1 MPLTETEWGLV
12 ASWARDH
19 LLDAPEPRDR
29 LLRAGL
35 PADFVEDLPLT
46 PDPGRNALLVVA
58 AARRDIAHQ
67 RRLLSVLAGLDALA
81 AIDDP
86 RGFEQ
91 GAEAR
96 NLLTRL
102 REDERLRRSPR
113 DPFHS
118 TLLKHGTEVF
128 LDRSELR
135 EKLRGFLADP
145 EQTVFVVDGPEDS
158 GRSYTYE
165 LIRHLG
171 QHCDFHPV
179 RVTLSR
185 TSTAARLL
193 ERLSAF
199 VAGPEGDRVPLDPT
213 RLNDPLPCFEDAAH
227 RIVARATAAEDRF
240 WLVLDDCDRLDP
252 HSDVWDCIG
261 VLARAIY
268 EHTPVRAETVP
279 RLVLLGYA
287 KTMRQLPYEIRKN
300 ECRDTSRPAD
310 ENDLRSFFREF
321 FTDTVPAGQ
330 EETVRALTETA
341 VAEVLRAVESSS
353 TEDGRMRRLCTAVEE
368 VVRLHRALPPTS
380 PPPGEAGHVLRDA
393 LRTGLAAPA
402 AALPGLRRAYREA
415 ACLLRE
421 FDPAR
426 LRLADE
432 EQATG
437 RAVLELVDD
446 CTALPA
452 PVGCLVDQAGSG
464 SGVRCLGYP
473 QDRGD
478 GSQGGGGSHGGAMPA
493 DDDAARRGARR
504 REPGPIDQTPPGT
517 TVWTLKPEIRDA
529 ALAGLAGPGAALRA
543 LRANIGLRPEGPGP
557 ERTALALLTGAGLPP
572 TGTEP
577 ADPGAGSHDEVE
589 ALSDALQATL
599 WLSRVPGVTGLPEV
613 DEVQHRLERARLL
626 QPMRRLVRGTF
637 HDRTAELD
645 ALHAYLALPEEP
657 AEPPVL
663 LHGVGGIGKST
674 LLAKFLVDAL
684 AAAGPAGF
692 PFAHIDFARPTLSVH
707 EPATVIAEM
716 ARQLG
721 VHHPAHRAAFE
732 ELADECERTA
742 ALQRG
747 ERNEL
752 DELHRLAG
760 TRATLGRDYSSD
772 FHARASAREQELA
785 HRVASLVA
793 EAVRPAPGEAP
804 PPLVV
809 VVDSFEEAQYRGSP
823 VIARMWAVW
832 TALRAAYSRLRFIVS
847 GRAPIDHPARVLTPR
862 TMELTELDHEAS
874 VDLLMSSGV
883 TDEPLAEDLVDR
895 IGGHP
900 LSLKLA
906 ARTAVALGADSP
918 SLGELLR
925 RLPSRR
931 RHFDRQVD
939 QMLIQGTL
947 YDRLLKHI
955 AEDDVRVLVQA
966 GLALR
971 FITPDLVREVLAKPA
986 GLVVESAG
994 EARRLYGLL
1003 TSRADLMESA
1013 GPGAIRHR
1021 TDLRAIMLRLSD
1033 SARTDLMRAVDRR
1046 AVAYYAAREGPRE
1059 RAEEIYHRL
1068 RLGENPRT
1076 VEARWE
1082 PGVAPYLGGS
1092 AYREMARRSAAFLLG
1107 RIGGHVPDQIMTEAD
1122 QEDWERIAAR
1132 EVEDLLTQ
1140 GYVEAA
1146 GQRLSER
1153 RPWTPCSRLHALL
1166 AETLARSGRTAQ
1178 AREGA
1183 ERAVDR
1189 AEEAGCA
1196 ETQLELLQLSAR
1208 LAQDSGDFAE
1218 ADRDLQEAEEIAAGL
1233 GLRHESLGVLVAR
1246 SRLAELADVDAA
1258 PAEER
1263 LARTLRGMPDADL
1276 ARQPSL
1282 ARTAAAAAYRA
1293 DPRLLEHTLRLV
1305 GLPADEEAVV
1315 TELARWIDA
1324 TLTDEPGL
1332 RGPLTRILESAAG
1345 AETFLDED
1353 RPDLEGIERALR
1365 EARGRGTLDSVA
1377 RQALALR
1384 DGSGALLLGVASAM
1398 GAGPPRPQPSP
1409 LPPPPGADVD
1419 GHGAGRGPGPR
1430 FRLGDTGPRPDRE
1443 AIGQSPR
1450 PDREATG
1457 QSPRP
1462 DQGATGRWSRPLQGA
1477 PGRWARPR
1485 RGGAGLWTRP
1495 PPNAAGAALRKVPFL
1510 PQAQLVRVRNAA
1522 LEAGLADRALRPTL
1536 LKGIPGYFT
1545 ATLEPL
1551 EDPREQAHADL
1562 DAMNQV
1568 ERLLDG
1574 LVPLEIWLHNAI
1586 EQTHEPGPRAVLQGA
1601 LDAVARAITGEAELP
1616 AEMMPGEMKEE
1627 IVLQD
1632 DTVPYGFLHGGIRA
1646 GASVALLRIP
1656 PYESGAP
1663 LLPSY
1668 PHGGTGWMIAPGL
1681 LITNHHVVMAR
1692 SWESGVR
1699 PYVSDED
1706 LRLQA
1711 LMSRSRF
1718 DFVEDAASAP
1728 EATAG
1733 ELAAW
1738 DAALDYAIVRLSAGQ
1753 EERPTLR
1760 IATRPLLVRERQRVP
1775 VNIIQHPGGLPKRV
1789 ALRNN
1794 LVYRADEH
1802 DILYFTDTRGGS
1814 SGSPVCLDDWTV
1826 VGLHRGTRKVDEVEF
1841 QGARTRFVNVGTQMS
1856 GILTHLRESRP
1867 ELYGEIMAA
1876 QSGRPVRGEA
1886 NAKPR

>member
-12 ASWARDH
+12 AGWVRDH
-19 LLDAPEPRDR
+19 LLDTPEPRDR

-58 AARRDIAHQ
+58 ASRRDIAHQ

-86 RGFEQ
+86 HGFEQ

-135 EKLRGFLADP
+135 EKLRDFLADP
-145 EQTVFVVDGPEDS
+145 EQTVFVVDGPPDS

-171 QHCDFHPV
+171 QHCDFRPV

-185 TSTAARLL
+185 TSTAARLM

-199 VAGPEGDRVPLDPT
+199 VVGPEADRLPLDST
-213 RLNDPLPCFEDAAH
+213 RLNDPLPCLEDAAH
-227 RIVARATAAEDRF
+227 RIVARATAAEERF

-287 KTMRQLPYEIRKN
+287 PTMRQLPYEIRKN
-300 ECRDTSRPAD
+300 ECRDTTRLVD
-310 ENDLRSFFREF
+310 EHDLRSFFREF
-321 FTDTVPAGQ
+321 FTDTAPAGQ
-330 EETVRALTETA
+330 EETVRELTETA
-341 VAEVLRAVESSS
+341 VAEVLRAVESPS
-353 TEDGRMRRLCTAVEE
+353 TEDGHMRRLCTAVED

-402 AALPGLRRAYREA
+402 AALPGLRRSYREA
-415 ACLLRE
+415 ACLLQE

-426 LRLADE
+426 LRLAGE

-452 PVGCLVDQAGSG
+452 P
-464 SGVRCLGYP
+464 
-473 QDRGD
+473 
-478 GSQGGGGSHGGAMPA
+478 GA
-493 DDDAARRGARR
+493 
-504 REPGPIDQTPPGT
+504 

-529 ALAGLAGPGAALRA
+529 ALAGLAGPAAALDA
-543 LRANIGLRPEGPGP
+543 LRANIGLRAEGPGP
-557 ERTALALLTGAGLPP
+557 ERTALALLTGAGPP
-572 TGTEP
+572 P
-577 ADPGAGSHDEVE
+577 AEAAVVGADSHDEVE

-613 DEVQHRLERARLL
+613 DEVQRRLERARLL

-637 HDRTAELD
+637 HGRTAELD
-645 ALHAYLALPEEP
+645 ALHAYIALPEEP

-674 LLAKFLVDAL
+674 LLARFLVDAL
-684 AAAGPAGF
+684 AAAGPTGF

-707 EPATVIAEM
+707 EPATVIAET

-721 VHHPAHRAAFE
+721 VQHPAHRAAFE

-883 TDEPLAEDLVDR
+883 TDEPLAEDLADR

-925 RLPSRR
+925 TLPSRR
-931 RHFDRQVD
+931 RYFDRQVD
-939 QMLIQGTL
+939 RMLIQGTL
-947 YDRLLKHI
+947 YDRLLNHI

-971 FITPDLVREVLAKPA
+971 SITPDLIREVLAGPA
-986 GLVVESAG
+986 GLHVDTPG

-1003 TSRADLMESA
+1003 TSRVDLMESA
-1013 GPGAIRHR
+1013 GPEAIRHR

-1068 RLGENPRT
+1068 RLGEDPRT

-1092 AYREMARRSAAFLLG
+1092 TYREMARRSAAFLLG
-1107 RIGGHVPDQIMTEAD
+1107 RIGGHVPDQIMAEAD

-1146 GQRLSER
+1146 DQRLSER

-1233 GLRHESLGVLVAR
+1233 GLRYESLGVLVAR
-1246 SRLAELADVDAA
+1246 SRLAALADVDAA

-1332 RGPLTRILESAAG
+1332 REPLTRILESAAG
-1345 AETFLDED
+1345 SGAFPDGAGAFPDGAGASPGAD
-1353 RPDLEGIERALR
+1353 RPDLEWIERALR
-1365 EARGRGTLDSVA
+1365 EARGRGTLDGVA
-1377 RQALALR
+1377 RQVLALR

-1398 GAGPPRPQPSP
+1398 DAGPAPLGAGPP
-1409 LPPPPGADVD
+1409 PPPPAGGDVD
-1419 GHGAGRGPGPR
+1419 GHGAERGPGPH
-1430 FRLGDTGPRPDRE
+1430 PRPDRT
-1443 AIGQSPR
+1443 GR
-1450 PDREATG
+1450 DATG
-1457 QSPRP
+1457 Q
-1462 DQGATGRWSRPLQGA
+1462 WSRPFQGA
-1477 PGRWARPR
+1477 GGRWARSR
-1485 RGGAGLWTRP
+1485 QGGSTGLWTRP
-1495 PPNAAGAALRKVPFL
+1495 PPNAAGAAVRKVPFL
-1510 PQAQLVRVRNAA
+1510 PQAELVRVRNAA
-1522 LEAGLADRALRPTL
+1522 MEAGLADRALRPTL
-1536 LKGIPGYFT
+1536 LKGVPGYFT

-1551 EDPREQAHADL
+1551 EDPREQTHADL

-1586 EQTHEPGPRAVLQGA
+1586 EQTREPGPRAVLQGA
-1601 LDAVARAITGEAELP
+1601 LDAVAHAITGEAELP
-1616 AEMMPGEMKEE
+1616 AELMPGEMKEE

-1632 DTVPYGFLHGGIRA
+1632 DTVPYGFLGAGIRA

-1711 LMSRSRF
+1711 VMSRSRF
-1718 DFVEDAASAP
+1718 DFVEDAASPP

-1733 ELAAW
+1733 ELEAW

-1753 EERPTLR
+1753 EERPMLR

-1802 DILYFTDTRGGS
+1802 DLLYFTDTRGGS

-1856 GILTHLRESRP
+1856 GILAHLRDSRP
-1867 ELYGEIMAA
+1867 ELYEEVMAA

>member
-12 ASWARDH
+12 AGWVRDH
-19 LLDAPEPRDR
+19 LLDTPEPRGR

-46 PDPGRNALLVVA
+46 PDAGRNALLVVA

-86 RGFEQ
+86 HGFEQ

-113 DPFHS
+113 DPFLS
-118 TLLKHGTEVF
+118 VLLKHGTEVF

-145 EQTVFVVDGPEDS
+145 EQTVLVVDGPPDS

-171 QHCDFHPV
+171 QHCDFRPV

-185 TSTAARLL
+185 TSTAARLM

-213 RLNDPLPCFEDAAH
+213 RLNDPLPSFEDAAH
-227 RIVARATAAEDRF
+227 RIVARATAAEERF

-268 EHTPVRAETVP
+268 EHTPVRADTVP

-287 KTMRQLPYEIRKN
+287 TTMRQLPYEIRKN
-300 ECRDTSRPAD
+300 ECRDTTRLAD
-310 ENDLRSFFREF
+310 EGDLRAFLREF
-321 FTDTVPAGQ
+321 FTDSVPAGQ
-330 EETVRALTETA
+330 EGTVPELTETA
-341 VAEVLRAVESSS
+341 VAEVLRAVDSPSSVDS
-353 TEDGRMRRLCTAVEE
+353 YMRRLCTAVED

-393 LRTGLAAPA
+393 LRTSLAAPA
-402 AALPGLRRAYREA
+402 AALPDLRRSYREA
-415 ACLLRE
+415 ACLLQE

-426 LRLADE
+426 LRLPGE

-446 CTALPA
+446 CTALPS
-452 PVGCLVDQAGSG
+452 P
-464 SGVRCLGYP
+464 
-473 QDRGD
+473 
-478 GSQGGGGSHGGAMPA
+478 GA
-493 DDDAARRGARR
+493 
-504 REPGPIDQTPPGT
+504 
-517 TVWTLKPEIRDA
+517 TVWTLKPEVRDA
-529 ALAGLAGPGAALRA
+529 ALAGLAGPGAALLA
-543 LRANIGLRPEGPGP
+543 LRTNLGLRPEGPGP
-557 ERTALALLTGAGLPP
+557 ERTALALLTGAGPP
-572 TGTEP
+572 P
-577 ADPGAGSHDEVE
+577 AAVGPHPRDEVE
-589 ALSDALQATL
+589 VLSDALQATL
-599 WLSRVPGVTGLPEV
+599 WLSRVPGVTWLPAVE
-613 DEVQHRLERARLL
+613 EVQHRLEQARLL

-637 HDRTAELD
+637 HGRTAELD
-645 ALHAYLALPEEP
+645 TLHAYLALPEEP

-692 PFAHIDFARPTLSVH
+692 PFAYIDFARPTLSIH

-721 VHHPAHRAAFE
+721 VHHPAHRAAFD

-752 DELHRLAG
+752 DELYELAG

-785 HRVASLVA
+785 HRAASLVA
-793 EAVRPAPGEAP
+793 EAVRPAPGEPP
-804 PPLVV
+804 PPLLV

-832 TALRAAYSRLRFIVS
+832 TALRAAYSRLRFVVS

-862 TMELTELDHEAS
+862 TMELTELDHQAS

-883 TDEPLAEDLVDR
+883 ADEPLAEDLADR

-900 LSLKLA
+900 LSLRLA

-925 RLPSRR
+925 GLPSRR
-931 RHFDRQVD
+931 RYFDRQVD

-955 AEDDVRVLVQA
+955 AEDDVRALVQA

-971 FITPDLVREVLAKPA
+971 FITPDLIREVLAGPA
-986 GLVVESAG
+986 GLRVDSPG

-1003 TSRADLMESA
+1003 TSRVDLMESA
-1013 GPGAIRHR
+1013 GPEAIRHR
-1021 TDLRAIMLRLSD
+1021 ADLRAIMLRLSD

-1046 AVAYYAAREGPRE
+1046 AVAYYAAREGTRE

-1082 PGVAPYLGGS
+1082 SGVAPYLGGS
-1092 AYREMARRSAAFLLG
+1092 TYREMAHRPAAFLLG

-1146 GQRLSER
+1146 GQRLAER

-1166 AETLARSGRTAQ
+1166 AETLARSGRTAE

-1208 LAQDSGDFAE
+1208 LAQDTGDLAE

-1233 GLRHESLGVLVAR
+1233 GLRFESLGVLVAR
-1246 SRLAELADVDAA
+1246 SRLAALADGDSA
-1258 PAEER
+1258 PTEER

-1282 ARTAAAAAYRA
+1282 ARTAAATACRA

-1315 TELARWIDA
+1315 TELARWIDS
-1324 TLTDEPGL
+1324 TLTAEPGL

-1345 AETFLDED
+1345 TEPSPGAR
-1353 RPDLEGIERALR
+1353 RPDLERIERDLR
-1365 EARGRGTLDSVA
+1365 EARRRGTLDGVA
-1377 RQALALR
+1377 RQVLTLR
-1384 DGSGALLLGVASAM
+1384 DGSGDLLLGVASAM
-1398 GAGPPRPQPSP
+1398 DAGPAPRGT
-1409 LPPPPGADVD
+1409 GAA
-1419 GHGAGRGPGPR
+1419 GTEAAGGAEPGPGPR
-1430 FRLGDTGPRPDRE
+1430 SR
-1443 AIGQSPR
+1443 
-1450 PDREATG
+1450 
-1457 QSPRP
+1457 
-1462 DQGATGRWSRPLQGA
+1462 QGGT
-1477 PGRWARPR
+1477 
-1485 RGGAGLWTRP
+1485 GLWTRP

-1510 PQAQLVRVRNAA
+1510 PQAELVRVRNAA
-1522 LEAGLADRALRPTL
+1522 MEAGLADRELRPAL

-1545 ATLEPL
+1545 ATLRPL
-1551 EDPREQAHADL
+1551 DDPREQAHADL
-1562 DAMNQV
+1562 NAMNQV

-1586 EQTHEPGPRAVLQGA
+1586 EHTREQGPRAVLQGA
-1601 LDAVARAITGEAELP
+1601 LDTVARAITGEAELP
-1616 AEMMPGEMKEE
+1616 PEMMPGEMKEE
-1627 IVLQD
+1627 VVLQD
-1632 DTVPYGFLHGGIRA
+1632 DTVPYEFLHGGIRA

-1681 LITNHHVVMAR
+1681 LVTNHHVVMAR
-1692 SWESGVR
+1692 SWEEGVR

-1718 DFVEDAASAP
+1718 DFVENAAAAP

-1738 DAALDYAIVRLSAGQ
+1738 DADLDYAIVRLAAGQ
-1753 EERPTLR
+1753 GERPTLR
-1760 IATRPLLVRERQRVP
+1760 VATRPLIVRERQRVP

-1794 LVYRADEH
+1794 LVYRADER

-1856 GILTHLRESRP
+1856 GVLAHLREFRP
-1867 ELYGEIMAA
+1867 ELYAEIMAA
-1876 QSGRPVRGEA
+1876 QSGRPAPGDP

>member
-12 ASWARDH
+12 ASWVRDH
-19 LLDAPEPRDR
+19 LLDSPEPRAR

-35 PADFVEDLPLT
+35 PAGFVEDLPLT
-46 PDPGRNALLVVA
+46 PDPVRNALLVVD

-86 RGFEQ
+86 HAFEQ

-102 REDERLRRSPR
+102 REDEQLRRSPQ
-113 DPFHS
+113 DPFES

-128 LDRSELR
+128 LDRRELR
-135 EKLRGFLADP
+135 GKLREFLADP
-145 EQTVFVVDGPEDS
+145 EQTVLVVDGPPDS

-171 QHCDFHPV
+171 QHCDFRPV

-185 TSTAARLL
+185 TSTAARLMQ
-193 ERLSAF
+193 RLSAF
-199 VAGPEGDRVPLDPT
+199 VAGPEADRVPLDPT
-213 RLNDPLPCFEDAAH
+213 RLNDPLPSFEDAAH
-227 RIVARATAAEDRF
+227 RIVARATAAEERF

-268 EHTPVRAETVP
+268 EHTPVRADTVP

-287 KTMRQLPYEIRKN
+287 TTMRQLPYEIRKN
-300 ECRDTSRPAD
+300 ECRDTTRLAD
-310 ENDLRSFFREF
+310 EGDLRDFFRGF
-321 FTDTVPAGQ
+321 FTDTAPAGD
-330 EETVRALTETA
+330 ETAVNELTETA
-341 VAEVLRAVESSS
+341 VAEVLRSLESPANGDSY
-353 TEDGRMRRLCTAVEE
+353 MRRLCTAVED
-368 VVRLHRALPPTS
+368 VVRLHRALPPTA
-380 PPPGEAGHVLRDA
+380 PPPGEAGEVLRDA
-393 LRTGLAAPA
+393 LRTSLAAPA
-402 AALPGLRRAYREA
+402 AALPDLRRSYREA
-415 ACLLRE
+415 ACLLQE

-426 LRLADE
+426 LRLPGE
-432 EQATG
+432 ERATG

-452 PVGCLVDQAGSG
+452 P
-464 SGVRCLGYP
+464 
-473 QDRGD
+473 
-478 GSQGGGGSHGGAMPA
+478 GA
-493 DDDAARRGARR
+493 
-504 REPGPIDQTPPGT
+504 
-517 TVWTLKPEIRDA
+517 TVWTLKPEIRDT
-529 ALAGLAGPGAALRA
+529 ALAGLDGPGAALRA
-543 LRANIGLRPEGPGP
+543 LRTNIDLRPGGPGP
-557 ERTALALLTGAGLPP
+557 ERTALDLLTGAGLPP
-572 TGTEP
+572 AGAQP
-577 ADPGAGSHDEVE
+577 ADPGPNARDEVQV
-589 ALSDALQATL
+589 LSDALQATL
-599 WLSRVPGVTGLPEV
+599 WLSRVPGVTGLPDV
-613 DEVQHRLERARLL
+613 DAVQHRLERARLL
-626 QPMRRLVRGTF
+626 QPMRRLARGTF
-637 HDRTAELD
+637 HGRTAELD
-645 ALHAYLALPEEP
+645 ALHAYVALPEEP

-674 LLAKFLVDAL
+674 LLAKFLLDAL
-684 AAAGPAGF
+684 AAAAPAEF
-692 PFAHIDFARPTLSVH
+692 PFAYIDFARPTLSIH

-721 VHHPAHRAAFE
+721 VQHPAHRAAFE

-752 DELHRLAG
+752 DELYQLAG

-785 HRVASLVA
+785 HRAASLVA
-793 EAVRPAPGEAP
+793 EAVRPEPGASP

-832 TALRAAYSRLRFIVS
+832 TALRAAYSRLRFVVS

-883 TDEPLAEDLVDR
+883 DDEPLAEDLADR

-925 RLPSRR
+925 GLPSRR
-931 RHFDRQVD
+931 RYFDRQVD

-955 AEDDVRVLVQA
+955 AEDDVRALVQA

-971 FITPDLVREVLAKPA
+971 FITPDLIREVLAGPA
-986 GLVVESAG
+986 GLNVESAA

-1003 TSRADLMESA
+1003 TSRVDLMESA
-1013 GPGAIRHR
+1013 GPEAIRHR

-1046 AVAYYAAREGPRE
+1046 AVAYYADREGSRE

-1076 VEARWE
+1076 VESRWE

-1092 AYREMARRSAAFLLG
+1092 THREMSHRSAAFLLG

-1146 GQRLSER
+1146 AQRLEER

-1166 AETLARSGRTAQ
+1166 AETLARSGRTAE

-1208 LAQDSGDFAE
+1208 LAQDSGDFTE

-1233 GLRHESLGVLVAR
+1233 GLRFESLGVLVAR
-1246 SRLAELADVDAA
+1246 SRLAALADGDAA
-1258 PAEER
+1258 PAEKR

-1282 ARTAAAAAYRA
+1282 ARTAAATAYRA

-1332 RGPLTRILESAAG
+1332 LLPLTRILESAAG
-1345 AETFLDED
+1345 AEPSPGAG
-1353 RPDLEGIERALR
+1353 RPDLERIERDLR
-1365 EARGRGTLDSVA
+1365 EARRRGTLDSVA
-1377 RQALALR
+1377 RQALTLR
-1384 DGSGALLLGVASAM
+1384 DGSGDLLLGVASAM
-1398 GAGPPRPQPSP
+1398 DVGPPPRAAAAHGTSP
-1409 LPPPPGADVD
+1409 A
-1419 GHGAGRGPGPR
+1419 GHGAEQGPR
-1430 FRLGDTGPRPDRE
+1430 T
-1443 AIGQSPR
+1443 
-1450 PDREATG
+1450 
-1457 QSPRP
+1457 
-1462 DQGATGRWSRPLQGA
+1462 
-1477 PGRWARPR
+1477 
-1485 RGGAGLWTRP
+1485 GLWTRP
-1495 PPNAAGAALRKVPFL
+1495 PPNAAGAALRKVPYL
-1510 PQAQLVRVRNAA
+1510 PQEELVRVRNATM
-1522 LEAGLADRALRPTL
+1522 EAGLADRALRPAL

-1551 EDPREQAHADL
+1551 DDPLEQAHADL
-1562 DAMNQV
+1562 NAMNQV

-1586 EQTHEPGPRAVLQGA
+1586 EQTHEQGPRAVLQGA
-1601 LDAVARAITGEAELP
+1601 LDAVAREITGEAELP
-1616 AEMMPGEMKEE
+1616 TEMMPGEMKEE

-1632 DTVPYGFLHGGIRA
+1632 DTVPYEFLHGGIRA

-1718 DFVEDAASAP
+1718 DFVENAAAAP

-1733 ELAAW
+1733 ELEAW
-1738 DAALDYAIVRLSAGQ
+1738 DEVLDYAIVRLSAGQ

-1760 IATRPLLVRERQRVP
+1760 VATRPLLVRERQRVP

-1856 GILTHLRESRP
+1856 GILTHLREFRP
-1867 ELYGEIMAA
+1867 ELYEEITAA
-1876 QSGRPVRGEA
+1876 QSGRPARGEA

>member
-12 ASWARDH
+12 ASWVRDH
-19 LLDAPEPRDR
+19 LLDTPEPRER

-35 PADFVEDLPLT
+35 PADFVDDLPLT
-46 PDPGRNALLVVA
+46 PDADRNALLVVA

-67 RRLLSVLAGLDALA
+67 RRLLVVLAGLDALA

-86 RGFEQ
+86 HAFEQ

-113 DPFHS
+113 DPFDS
-118 TLLKHGTEVF
+118 LLLKHGTEVF
-128 LDRSELR
+128 LNRTELR
-135 EKLRGFLADP
+135 QKLRGFLADP
-145 EQTVFVVDGPEDS
+145 EQTVLVVDGPPDS

-171 QHCDFHPV
+171 QHHDFRPV

-185 TSTAARLL
+185 TSTAERLM

-199 VAGPEGDRVPLDPT
+199 VAGPETNGFPLNPT
-213 RLNDPLPCFEDAAH
+213 RLNDPLPTLEDAAH

-252 HSDVWDCIG
+252 HADVWDAIG

-268 EHTPVRAETVP
+268 EHTPVRADTVP

-287 KTMRQLPYEIRKN
+287 TTMRQLPYEVRKN
-300 ECRDTSRPAD
+300 ECRDTTRLTD
-310 ENDLRSFFREF
+310 EGDLRDFFREF
-321 FTDTVPAGQ
+321 FTDAAPPGQ
-330 EETVRALTETA
+330 EGAVGELTDTA
-341 VAEVLRAVESSS
+341 VAEVLRAVDSPSNGDS
-353 TEDGRMRRLCTAVEE
+353 YMRRLCTAVED
-368 VVRLHRALPPTS
+368 VVRLHRALPPPAS
-380 PPPGEAGHVLRDA
+380 PDGEAAHQLRDA
-393 LRTGLAAPA
+393 LRVSLTSPA
-402 AALPGLRRAYREA
+402 GALPDPRRSYREA
-415 ACLLRE
+415 ACLLQE
-421 FDPAR
+421 FDPAL
-426 LRLADE
+426 LRLPGE
-432 EQATG
+432 ERPTG

-446 CTALPA
+446 CTALPS
-452 PVGCLVDQAGSG
+452 P
-464 SGVRCLGYP
+464 
-473 QDRGD
+473 
-478 GSQGGGGSHGGAMPA
+478 GAM
-493 DDDAARRGARR
+493 
-504 REPGPIDQTPPGT
+504 
-517 TVWTLKPEIRDA
+517 VWTLKPDVREET
-529 ALAGLAGPGAALRA
+529 LAGLAGPEAALSV
-543 LRANIGLRPEGPGP
+543 LRSNMDLCPEGPGP
-557 ERTALALLTGAGLPP
+557 ERTALALLTGTGTGLPP
-572 TGTEP
+572 ETTPALLTGTGTGLPPEASPHLQGGPLAIATAAPTAPPSLTAP
-577 ADPGAGSHDEVE
+577 ASVTAPTSAPARAAAPSPVPAAAVPPLDDVE
-589 ALSDALQATL
+589 ELSDTLQAVL
-599 WLSRVPGVTGLPEV
+599 WLSRVPGVTGLPSV
-613 DEVQHRLERARLL
+613 DAVQHRLETARLL
-626 QPMRRLVRGTF
+626 QPMHRLIRGTF
-637 HDRTAELD
+637 HGRAAELD
-645 ALHAYLALPEEP
+645 SLHAYIALPEEP

-684 AAAGPAGF
+684 AASPTGF
-692 PFAHIDFARPTLSVH
+692 PFAYIDFARPTLSVH

-721 VHHPAHRAAFE
+721 VRLPALRPSFE
-732 ELADECERTA
+732 ALADECERTA
-742 ALQRG
+742 ATQRG
-747 ERNEL
+747 ERDEL
-752 DELHRLAG
+752 DELHQLAG
-760 TRATLGRDYSSD
+760 TRATLGRDYSTE
-772 FHARASAREQELA
+772 FHARASAHEQDLA
-785 HRVASLVA
+785 HRIASLVA
-793 EAVRPAPGEAP
+793 EAVRPAPGGTP

-809 VVDSFEEAQYRGSP
+809 VIDSFEEAQYRGSP
-823 VIARMWAVW
+823 VLGRMWAIW

-862 TMELTELDHEAS
+862 TMELTELDHQAS

-883 TDEPLAEDLVDR
+883 VDERLAEDLADR

-906 ARTAVALGADSP
+906 ARTAVSAGEAAPS
-918 SLGELLR
+918 SLGGLLR
-925 RLPSRR
+925 GLPSRR
-931 RHFDRQVD
+931 RYFDRQVD

-947 YDRLLKHI
+947 YDRILKHI
-955 AEDDVRVLVQA
+955 AEDDLRALVQA

-971 FITPDLVREVLAKPA
+971 FITPELVREVLAGPA
-986 GLVVESAG
+986 GLHVETTG

-1003 TSRADLMESA
+1003 TSRVDLMESA
-1013 GPGAIRHR
+1013 GPDAIRHR
-1021 TDLRAIMLRLSD
+1021 SDLRAIMLRLTD
-1033 SARTDLMRAVDRR
+1033 SARTDLMRAVDRS
-1046 AVAYYAAREGPRE
+1046 AVAHYAALEGSRN

-1082 PGVAPYLGGS
+1082 PGVAAYLGGS
-1092 AYREMARRSAAFLLG
+1092 THKEMPDRSAAFLLG
-1107 RIGGHVPDQIMTEAD
+1107 RIGGHVPDQIMTGAD

-1146 GQRLSER
+1146 AQRLSER

-1166 AETLARSGRTAQ
+1166 AETLARSGRTAE
-1178 AREGA
+1178 ARATA
-1183 ERAVDR
+1183 ERAVNG
-1189 AEEAGCA
+1189 AAQAGCA

-1208 LAQDSGDFAE
+1208 LAQDTGDFAD
-1218 ADRDLQEAEEIAAGL
+1218 ADRDLQEAEDIAAGL
-1233 GLRHESLGVLVAR
+1233 GLSFESLGVLVAR
-1246 SRLAELADVDAA
+1246 SRLADLADVDAA
-1258 PAEER
+1258 PARER

-1282 ARTAAAAAYRA
+1282 ARTAAATACPE
-1293 DPRLLEHTLRLV
+1293 DPQLLEHTLRLV

-1315 TELARWIDA
+1315 TELARWIDT
-1324 TLTDEPGL
+1324 TLVDEPGL
-1332 RGPLTRILESAAG
+1332 REPLARILESAAG
-1345 AETFLDED
+1345 EGSASPADAARLDRD
-1353 RPDLEGIERALR
+1353 RIERDLW
-1365 EARGRGTLDSVA
+1365 EARRRGTLDSVA
-1377 RQALALR
+1377 RQVLTLR
-1384 DGSGALLLGVASAM
+1384 DGSGDLLLGVASAM
-1398 GAGPPRPQPSP
+1398 
-1409 LPPPPGADVD
+1409 
-1419 GHGAGRGPGPR
+1419 
-1430 FRLGDTGPRPDRE
+1430 DTGPP
-1443 AIGQSPR
+1443 PR
-1450 PDREATG
+1450 GAMPGAGSGTG
-1457 QSPRP
+1457 FERVSE
-1462 DQGATGRWSRPLQGA
+1462 GE
-1477 PGRWARPR
+1477 
-1485 RGGAGLWTRP
+1485 GGGGGLWTRP
-1495 PPNAAGAALRKVPFL
+1495 PPTAAGAALRKKPFL
-1510 PQAQLVRVRNAA
+1510 RQQELVRVRNAA
-1522 LEAGLADRALRPTL
+1522 MEAGLADRAVRSAL
-1536 LKGIPGYFT
+1536 LKGIPGNFT
-1545 ATLEPL
+1545 ATLEQL
-1551 EDPREQAHADL
+1551 NDPREQIHADL
-1562 DAMNQV
+1562 NAMNQV
-1568 ERLLDG
+1568 ERLIDG

-1586 EQTHEPGPRAVLQGA
+1586 EQTREPGPRAVLQGA
-1601 LDAVARAITGEAELP
+1601 LDTVARAITGEAELP

-1632 DTVPYGFLHGGIRA
+1632 DTVPYEFLHGGIRA

-1668 PHGGTGWMIAPGL
+1668 PHGGTGWMIAPDL

-1692 SWESGVR
+1692 SAEQPGDR

-1718 DFVEDAASAP
+1718 DFVENAAAAP

-1738 DAALDYAIVRLSAGQ
+1738 DAGLDYAIVRLSPDQAS
-1753 EERPTLR
+1753 RPTLR
-1760 IATRPLLVRERQRVP
+1760 VATRPLLVRERQRVP

-1856 GILTHLRESRP
+1856 GILAHLQEFTP
-1867 ELYGEIMAA
+1867 ELYEEIMAA
-1876 QSGRPVRGEA
+1876 QSGRPAPARPVNVTNGTDRTHG
-1886 NAKPR
+1886 NGNPR

>member
-12 ASWARDH
+12 ASWVRDH
-19 LLDAPEPRDR
+19 LLDTAEPRER

-46 PDPGRNALLVVA
+46 PDAERNALLLVA

-67 RRLLSVLAGLDALA
+67 RRLLAVLAGLDALA
-81 AIDDP
+81 SIDHP
-86 RGFEQ
+86 HAFEQ
-91 GAEAR
+91 GSEAR
-96 NLLTRL
+96 SLLTRL
-102 REDERLRRSPR
+102 REDERLQRSPR
-113 DPFHS
+113 DPFDS
-118 TLLKHGTEVF
+118 RLLRHGTSVF
-128 LDRSELR
+128 LDRRELR
-135 EKLRGFLADP
+135 SKLRGFLADP
-145 EQTVFVVDGPEDS
+145 EQTVLVVDGPPDS

-171 QHCDFHPV
+171 QHCGFRPV

-193 ERLSAF
+193 ERLSGF
-199 VAGPEGDRVPLDPT
+199 VSGPGADGVLSDPT

-252 HSDVWDCIG
+252 QSDVWDCIG
-261 VLARAIY
+261 VLARAVY

-287 KTMRQLPYEIRKN
+287 TTMRQLPYEVRKN
-300 ECRDTSRPAD
+300 ECRDTTRLVDAD
-310 ENDLRSFFREF
+310 DLREF
-321 FTDTVPAGQ
+321 FGEFFADTLPPGQ
-330 EETVRALTETA
+330 EGTVGELTETA
-341 VAEVLRAVESSS
+341 VAEVLRAVEAPS
-353 TEDGRMRRLCTAVEE
+353 DGDSYMRRVCTAVED
-368 VVRLHRALPPTS
+368 VVRLRRALPPS
-380 PPPGEAGHVLRDA
+380 PAQAPGEAGPLLRDA

-402 AALPGLRRAYREA
+402 TALPDLRRSYREA
-415 ACLLRE
+415 ACLLQE
-421 FDPAR
+421 FDPAL
-426 LRLADE
+426 LRLPGE
-432 EQATG
+432 ERATG

-446 CTALPA
+446 CAGLPC
-452 PVGCLVDQAGSG
+452 P
-464 SGVRCLGYP
+464 
-473 QDRGD
+473 
-478 GSQGGGGSHGGAMPA
+478 GGGVA
-493 DDDAARRGARR
+493 
-504 REPGPIDQTPPGT
+504 

-529 ALAGLAGPGAALRA
+529 TLAGLAGPGAAVRV

-557 ERTALALLTGAGLPP
+557 ERAALALLTAPGAAPEPLGPGVFTVAGLPLRGASP
-572 TGTEP
+572 DTGLPGPSPGGGLRPHEV
-577 ADPGAGSHDEVE
+577 ADGSAPPSRDPVE
-589 ALSDALQATL
+589 ELSDTLQAVL
-599 WLSRVPGVTGLPEV
+599 WLSRVPGTTGLPAV
-613 DEVQHRLERARLL
+613 DDVQQRLEKARLL
-626 QPMRRLVRGTF
+626 QPMHRLIRGTF
-637 HDRTAELD
+637 HGRTAELD

-674 LLAKFLVDAL
+674 LLARFLVEAL
-684 AAAGPAGF
+684 SASPDGF
-692 PFAHIDFARPTLSVH
+692 PFAFIDFARPTLSIH
-707 EPATVIAEM
+707 EPATVIAEV

-721 VHHPAHRAAFE
+721 VLHPAFRSDFDA
-732 ELADECERTA
+732 LADECERTA
-742 ALQRG
+742 AVQRG
-747 ERNEL
+747 ERDEL
-752 DELHRLAG
+752 DELYQLAG
-760 TRATLGRDYSSD
+760 ARATMGRDHSAD

-785 HRVASLVA
+785 HRAASLVA
-793 EAVRPAPGEAP
+793 EAVRPAPGGTAP
-804 PPLVV
+804 PLLV

-823 VIARMWAVW
+823 VIGRMWAIW

-862 TMELTELDHEAS
+862 TMELTELDHRAS

-883 TDEPLAEDLVDR
+883 DDEPLAEDLADR

-900 LSLKLA
+900 LSLRLA
-906 ARTAVALGADSP
+906 ARTAVALGTDSA
-918 SLGELLR
+918 SLGELLSG
-925 RLPSRR
+925 LPSRR
-931 RHFDRQVD
+931 RYFDRQVD

-955 AEDDVRVLVQA
+955 AEDDVRALVQA

-971 FITPDLVREVLAKPA
+971 FITPDLVKEVLAGPA
-986 GLVVESAG
+986 GLRVDSPG

-1003 TSRADLMESA
+1003 TSRVDLMEPA
-1013 GPGAIRHR
+1013 GPGTIRHR
-1021 TDLRAIMLRLSD
+1021 ADLRAIMLRLSD
-1033 SARTDLMRAVDRR
+1033 RARTDLMRAVDRR
-1046 AVAYYAAREGPRE
+1046 AVAYYAAREGARE

-1082 PGVAPYLGGS
+1082 PGVAAYLGGTTH
-1092 AYREMARRSAAFLLG
+1092 REMAHRSAAFLLG
-1107 RIGGHVPDQIMTEAD
+1107 LIGGHVPDAIMAEAD

-1140 GYVEAA
+1140 GYVDAA
-1146 GQRLSER
+1146 AQRLAER

-1166 AETLARSGRTAQ
+1166 AETLARSGRTAE

-1208 LAQDSGDFAE
+1208 LAQDSGEFAA
-1218 ADRDLQEAEEIAAGL
+1218 ADRDLQEAEELAAGL
-1233 GLRHESLGVLVAR
+1233 GLRYESLGVLVAR
-1246 SRLAELADVDAA
+1246 SRLAALADVDSS

-1282 ARTAAAAAYRA
+1282 ARTAAATACRA

-1305 GLPADEEAVV
+1305 GLPADEDAVV
-1315 TELARWIDA
+1315 TELARWIDT

-1332 RGPLTRILESAAG
+1332 TGPLTRILETAAG
-1345 AETFLDED
+1345 TAGTEGPGSPAAAPD
-1353 RPDLEGIERALR
+1353 RPDLARIERDLR
-1365 EARGRGTLDSVA
+1365 EARRRGTLDGVA
-1377 RQALALR
+1377 RQALTLR
-1384 DGSGALLLGVASAM
+1384 DDSGDLLLGVASAM
-1398 GAGPPRPQPSP
+1398 DAGPHGQAQDGRAPAAAEPAVRG
-1409 LPPPPGADVD
+1409 GA
-1419 GHGAGRGPGPR
+1419 R
-1430 FRLGDTGPRPDRE
+1430 
-1443 AIGQSPR
+1443 
-1450 PDREATG
+1450 
-1457 QSPRP
+1457 
-1462 DQGATGRWSRPLQGA
+1462 
-1477 PGRWARPR
+1477 ARH
-1485 RGGAGLWTRP
+1485 GGAGLWTRP

-1510 PQAQLVRVRNAA
+1510 PQAELVRVRNAA
-1522 LEAGLADRALRPTL
+1522 MEAGLADRALRPAL
-1536 LKGIPGYFT
+1536 LKGIPRYFT
-1545 ATLEPL
+1545 ATLEPFD
-1551 EDPREQAHADL
+1551 DPREQAHADL
-1562 DAMNQV
+1562 NAMNQV

-1586 EQTHEPGPRAVLQGA
+1586 EHVHDQGPRAVLQGA
-1601 LDAVARAITGEAELP
+1601 LDAVAREITGEAELP
-1616 AEMMPGEMKEE
+1616 AELMPGEMKEE

-1632 DTVPYGFLHGGIRA
+1632 DTVPYEFLHGGIRA

-1668 PHGGTGWMIAPGL
+1668 PHGGTGWMLAPGL

-1692 SWESGVR
+1692 SWEAGVR

-1718 DFVEDAASAP
+1718 DFVENAAASP

-1738 DAALDYAIVRLSAGQ
+1738 DAALDYAIVRLAPEQ
-1753 EERPTLR
+1753 EPRPTLR
-1760 IATRPLLVRERQRVP
+1760 IATRPLLVGERQRVP

-1826 VGLHRGTRKVDEVEF
+1826 VGLHRGTKKVDEVEF
-1841 QGARTRFVNVGTQMS
+1841 QGGRTRFVNVGTQMS
-1856 GILTHLRESRP
+1856 SILDHLRSLRP
-1867 ELYGEIMAA
+1867 ELYEEVMAA
-1876 QSGRPVRGEA
+1876 QSGRPAPGARTNG
-1886 NAKPR
+1886 KPR

>member
-12 ASWARDH
+12 ASWVRDH
-19 LLDAPEPRDR
+19 LLDTPEPRGR

-46 PDPGRNALLVVA
+46 PDPERNALLVVA

-86 RGFEQ
+86 HAFEQ

-102 REDERLRRSPR
+102 REDERLRRSPE
-113 DPFHS
+113 DPFDS

-145 EQTVFVVDGPEDS
+145 EQTVFVVDGPPDS

-171 QHCDFHPV
+171 QHCGFRPV

-185 TSTAARLL
+185 TSTAARLM

-199 VAGPEGDRVPLDPT
+199 VAGPEADRIPLNPT
-213 RLNDPLPCFEDAAH
+213 RLNDPLPSFEDAAH
-227 RIVARATAAEDRF
+227 RIVTRATAAEERF

-268 EHTPVRAETVP
+268 EHTPVRADAVP

-287 KTMRQLPYEIRKN
+287 TTMRQLPYEIRKN
-300 ECRDTSRPAD
+300 ECRDTTRLAD
-310 ENDLRSFFREF
+310 ESDLRAFFREF
-321 FTDTVPAGQ
+321 FTDNGPVGQ
-330 EETVRALTETA
+330 EATVRELTETA
-341 VAEVLRAVESSS
+341 VAEVLRAVDSPSNGDS
-353 TEDGRMRRLCTAVEE
+353 HMRRLCTAVED

-393 LRTGLAAPA
+393 LRTSLAAPA
-402 AALPGLRRAYREA
+402 AALPDLRRSYREA
-415 ACLLRE
+415 ACLLQE

-426 LRLADE
+426 LRLPGE

-446 CTALPA
+446 CTALP
-452 PVGCLVDQAGSG
+452 
-464 SGVRCLGYP
+464 
-473 QDRGD
+473 
-478 GSQGGGGSHGGAMPA
+478 
-493 DDDAARRGARR
+493 
-504 REPGPIDQTPPGT
+504 EPGA
-517 TVWTLKPEIRDA
+517 TVWTLKPEIREA
-529 ALAGLAGPGAALRA
+529 ALAGLEGPEAALRA
-543 LRANIGLRPEGPGP
+543 LRTNIGLRPDGPGP
-557 ERTALALLTGAGLPP
+557 ERTALALLTGAGLPAAAGLATAGAGRPAAGTGLPP
-572 TGTEP
+572 TGLGPPPPDTGLPLPDPGPVGIAQLLP
-577 ADPGAGSHDEVE
+577 AGAGVPGAGTGSSPVPRDEVE
-589 ALSDALQATL
+589 VLSDALQATL
-599 WLSRVPGVTGLPEV
+599 WLSRVPGVTGLPAV
-613 DEVQHRLERARLL
+613 DDVQHRLERARLL

-637 HDRTAELD
+637 HGRTAELD
-645 ALHAYLALPEEP
+645 ALHAYVALPEEP

-692 PFAHIDFARPTLSVH
+692 PFAYIDFARPTLSVH

-742 ALQRG
+742 ALQRT

-752 DELHRLAG
+752 DELDELAG

-785 HRVASLVA
+785 HRAASLVA
-793 EAVRPAPGEAP
+793 EAVRPAPGDPP

-823 VIARMWAVW
+823 VLARMWAVW
-832 TALRAAYSRLRFIVS
+832 TALRAAYSRLRFVVS

-862 TMELTELDHEAS
+862 TMELAELDHEAS

-883 TDEPLAEDLVDR
+883 DDEPLAEDLADR

-925 RLPSRR
+925 GLPSRR
-931 RHFDRQVD
+931 RYFDRQVD

-955 AEDDVRVLVQA
+955 AEDDVRALVQA

-971 FITPDLVREVLAKPA
+971 FITPDLIREVLAGPA

-1003 TSRADLMESA
+1003 TSRVDMMESA

-1046 AVAYYAAREGPRE
+1046 AVAYYAVREGLRE

-1076 VEARWE
+1076 VEARWA

-1092 AYREMARRSAAFLLG
+1092 THREMAPRSAAFLLG

-1146 GQRLSER
+1146 AQRLEER

-1166 AETLARSGRTAQ
+1166 AETLARSGRTAE

-1208 LAQDSGDFAE
+1208 LAQDTGDFAE

-1233 GLRHESLGVLVAR
+1233 GLRFESLGVLVAR
-1246 SRLAELADVDAA
+1246 SRLAALADGDSA

-1282 ARTAAAAAYRA
+1282 ARTAAATACRA
-1293 DPRLLEHTLRLV
+1293 DP
-1305 GLPADEEAVV
+1305 
-1315 TELARWIDA
+1315 
-1324 TLTDEPGL
+1324 
-1332 RGPLTRILESAAG
+1332 
-1345 AETFLDED
+1345 
-1353 RPDLEGIERALR
+1353 
-1365 EARGRGTLDSVA
+1365 
-1377 RQALALR
+1377 
-1384 DGSGALLLGVASAM
+1384 
-1398 GAGPPRPQPSP
+1398 
-1409 LPPPPGADVD
+1409 
-1419 GHGAGRGPGPR
+1419 
-1430 FRLGDTGPRPDRE
+1430 
-1443 AIGQSPR
+1443 
-1450 PDREATG
+1450 
-1457 QSPRP
+1457 
-1462 DQGATGRWSRPLQGA
+1462 
-1477 PGRWARPR
+1477 
-1485 RGGAGLWTRP
+1485 
-1495 PPNAAGAALRKVPFL
+1495 
-1510 PQAQLVRVRNAA
+1510 
-1522 LEAGLADRALRPTL
+1522 
-1536 LKGIPGYFT
+1536 
-1545 ATLEPL
+1545 
-1551 EDPREQAHADL
+1551 
-1562 DAMNQV
+1562 
-1568 ERLLDG
+1568 
-1574 LVPLEIWLHNAI
+1574 
-1586 EQTHEPGPRAVLQGA
+1586 
-1601 LDAVARAITGEAELP
+1601 
-1616 AEMMPGEMKEE
+1616 
-1627 IVLQD
+1627 
-1632 DTVPYGFLHGGIRA
+1632 
-1646 GASVALLRIP
+1646 
-1656 PYESGAP
+1656 
-1663 LLPSY
+1663 
-1668 PHGGTGWMIAPGL
+1668 
-1681 LITNHHVVMAR
+1681 
-1692 SWESGVR
+1692 
-1699 PYVSDED
+1699 
-1706 LRLQA
+1706 
-1711 LMSRSRF
+1711 
-1718 DFVEDAASAP
+1718 
-1728 EATAG
+1728 
-1733 ELAAW
+1733 
-1738 DAALDYAIVRLSAGQ
+1738 
-1753 EERPTLR
+1753 
-1760 IATRPLLVRERQRVP
+1760 
-1775 VNIIQHPGGLPKRV
+1775 
-1789 ALRNN
+1789 
-1794 LVYRADEH
+1794 
-1802 DILYFTDTRGGS
+1802 
-1814 SGSPVCLDDWTV
+1814 
-1826 VGLHRGTRKVDEVEF
+1826 
-1841 QGARTRFVNVGTQMS
+1841 
-1856 GILTHLRESRP
+1856 
-1867 ELYGEIMAA
+1867 
-1876 QSGRPVRGEA
+1876 
-1886 NAKPR
+1886 

>member
-12 ASWARDH
+12 ASWVRDH
-19 LLDAPEPRDR
+19 LLDSPEPRAR

-35 PADFVEDLPLT
+35 PAGFVEDLPLT
-46 PDPGRNALLVVA
+46 PDPQRNALLVVE

-102 REDERLRRSPR
+102 RDDEQLRRSPR
-113 DPFHS
+113 DPFDS

-128 LDRSELR
+128 LGRRELR
-135 EKLRGFLADP
+135 RKLREFLADP
-145 EQTVFVVDGPEDS
+145 EQTVLVVDGPPDS

-171 QHCDFHPV
+171 QHCDFRPV

-185 TSTAARLL
+185 TSTAARLM

-199 VAGPEGDRVPLDPT
+199 VAGPEADRVPLNPT
-213 RLNDPLPCFEDAAH
+213 RLNDPLPSFEDAAH
-227 RIVARATAAEDRF
+227 RIVARATAAEQRF
-240 WLVLDDCDRLDP
+240 WLVIDECDRLDP

-268 EHTPVRAETVP
+268 EHTPVRADTVP

-287 KTMRQLPYEIRKN
+287 TTMRQLPYEIRKN
-300 ECRDTSRPAD
+300 ECRDTTRIAD
-310 ENDLRSFFREF
+310 ENDLREFFGEF
-321 FTDTVPAGQ
+321 FTDTAPDGGESA
-330 EETVRALTETA
+330 VRELTETA
-341 VAEVLRAVESSS
+341 VAEVLRAVDSPEGEESY
-353 TEDGRMRRLCTAVEE
+353 MRRLCTAVED
-368 VVRLHRALPPTS
+368 VVRLHRALPPTA

-393 LRTGLAAPA
+393 LRTSLAAPA
-402 AALPGLRRAYREA
+402 AALPDLRRSYREA
-415 ACLLRE
+415 ASLLQE

-426 LRLADE
+426 LRLPGE

-452 PVGCLVDQAGSG
+452 P
-464 SGVRCLGYP
+464 
-473 QDRGD
+473 
-478 GSQGGGGSHGGAMPA
+478 GA
-493 DDDAARRGARR
+493 
-504 REPGPIDQTPPGT
+504 

-529 ALAGLAGPGAALRA
+529 ALAGLDGPEAALRA

-557 ERTALALLTGAGLPP
+557 ERMALALLTGGLPP
-572 TGTEP
+572 VGSGP
-577 ADPGAGSHDEVE
+577 PPVDLPPVGAGPPGPGPNARDEVQV
-589 ALSDALQATL
+589 LSDSLQATL
-599 WLSRVPGVTGLPEV
+599 WLSRVRGVTGLPDV
-613 DEVQHRLERARLL
+613 DDVQHRLERARLL
-626 QPMRRLVRGTF
+626 QPMRRLVQGTF
-637 HDRTAELD
+637 HGRITELD
-645 ALHAYLALPEEP
+645 SLHAYVALPEEP

-684 AAAGPAGF
+684 AAVGPTGF
-692 PFAHIDFARPTLSVH
+692 PFAYIDFARPTLSIH
-707 EPATVIAEM
+707 EPATVLAEM

-721 VHHPAHRAAFE
+721 VQHPAHRAAFE

-752 DELHRLAG
+752 DDLYQLAG

-793 EAVRPAPGEAP
+793 EAVRPAPGESP

-832 TALRAAYSRLRFIVS
+832 TALRAAYSRLRFVVS

-883 TDEPLAEDLVDR
+883 VDEPLAEDLVDR

-925 RLPSRR
+925 GLPSRR
-931 RHFDRQVD
+931 RYFDRQVD

-955 AEDDVRVLVQA
+955 AEDDVRALVQA

-971 FITPDLVREVLAKPA
+971 FITPDLIREVLAGPA
-986 GLVVESAG
+986 GLTVASAA

-1003 TSRADLMESA
+1003 TSRVDLMESA
-1013 GPGAIRHR
+1013 GPEAIRHR

-1046 AVAYYAAREGPRE
+1046 AVAYYADREGPRE

-1076 VEARWE
+1076 VEARWDSDA
-1082 PGVAPYLGGS
+1082 APYLGGS
-1092 AYREMARRSAAFLLG
+1092 THREMSHRSAAFLLG

-1140 GYVEAA
+1140 GYVETAA
-1146 GQRLSER
+1146 QRLEER

-1166 AETLARSGRTAQ
+1166 AETLARSGRTVE

-1183 ERAVDR
+1183 QRAVDR

-1208 LAQDSGDFAE
+1208 LAQDSGAFAE

-1233 GLRHESLGVLVAR
+1233 GLRFESLGVLVAR
-1246 SRLAELADVDAA
+1246 SRLAALADGDAA
-1258 PAEER
+1258 PTEKR

-1282 ARTAAAAAYRA
+1282 ARTAAATAYRA

-1305 GLPADEEAVV
+1305 GLPADEDAVV
-1315 TELARWIDA
+1315 GELARWIDA

-1332 RGPLTRILESAAG
+1332 RVPLTRILESAAG
-1345 AETFLDED
+1345 AEPSSGAA
-1353 RPDLEGIERALR
+1353 RPDLEEIERDLR
-1365 EARGRGTLDSVA
+1365 EARRRGTLDSVA
-1377 RQALALR
+1377 RQALTLR
-1384 DGSGALLLGVASAM
+1384 DGSGDLLLGVASAM
-1398 GAGPPRPQPSP
+1398 DASPPPRGTAPYAPGP
-1409 LPPPPGADVD
+1409 YAPAPPGTVPV
-1419 GHGAGRGPGPR
+1419 GHGPEQGPR
-1430 FRLGDTGPRPDRE
+1430 T
-1443 AIGQSPR
+1443 
-1450 PDREATG
+1450 
-1457 QSPRP
+1457 
-1462 DQGATGRWSRPLQGA
+1462 
-1477 PGRWARPR
+1477 
-1485 RGGAGLWTRP
+1485 GLWTRP

-1510 PQAQLVRVRNAA
+1510 PQEELVRVRNAA
-1522 LEAGLADRALRPTL
+1522 LEAGLADRALRPAL
-1536 LKGIPGYFT
+1536 LRGIPGYFT

-1551 EDPREQAHADL
+1551 DDPLEQAHADL
-1562 DAMNQV
+1562 NAMNQV

-1586 EQTHEPGPRAVLQGA
+1586 EQTHQQGPRAVLQGA

-1632 DTVPYGFLHGGIRA
+1632 DTVPYEFLHGGIRA
-1646 GASVALLRIP
+1646 GSSVALLRIP

-1711 LMSRSRF
+1711 VMSRSRF
-1718 DFVEDAASAP
+1718 DFVEDTAAAP

-1738 DAALDYAIVRLSAGQ
+1738 DAELDYAIVRLAAGQ

-1760 IATRPLLVRERQRVP
+1760 VATRPLLVRERQRVP

-1841 QGARTRFVNVGTQMS
+1841 QGARTKFVNVGTQMS
-1856 GILTHLRESRP
+1856 GILAHLRESRP
-1867 ELYGEIMAA
+1867 ELYEEITAA
-1876 QSGRPVRGEA
+1876 QSGRPARGEA

>member
-12 ASWARDH
+12 AGWVRDH
-19 LLDAPEPRDR
+19 LLDTPEPRDR

-46 PDPGRNALLVVA
+46 PDADRNALLVVA

-86 RGFEQ
+86 HAFEQ

-113 DPFHS
+113 DPFDS
-118 TLLKHGTEVF
+118 MLLKHGTEVF
-128 LDRSELR
+128 LDRGELR

-145 EQTVFVVDGPEDS
+145 EQTVLVVDGPPDS

-171 QHCDFHPV
+171 QHCDFRPV
-179 RVTLSR
+179 RVTLGR
-185 TSTAARLL
+185 TSTAARLM
-193 ERLSAF
+193 ERLWAF
-199 VAGPEGDRVPLDPT
+199 VAGPEGDELPLNPT

-227 RIVARATAAEDRF
+227 RIVARATAAEERF

-252 HSDVWDCIG
+252 HSDVWDCVG

-287 KTMRQLPYEIRKN
+287 TTMRQLPYEVRKN
-300 ECRDTSRPAD
+300 ECRDTTRIAGED
-310 ENDLRSFFREF
+310 DLRAFFTEF
-321 FTDTVPAGQ
+321 FTDHAPVGE
-330 EETVRALTETA
+330 EETVRELTETA
-341 VAEVLRAVESSS
+341 VAEVLRAVASPSHPDS
-353 TEDGRMRRLCTAVEE
+353 PMRRLCTAVED
-368 VVRLHRALPPTS
+368 VVRLHRALPPTA

-402 AALPGLRRAYREA
+402 DALPDLRRSYREA
-415 ACLLRE
+415 ACLLQE

-426 LRLADE
+426 LRLTGE
-432 EQATG
+432 ERATG

-452 PVGCLVDQAGSG
+452 P
-464 SGVRCLGYP
+464 
-473 QDRGD
+473 
-478 GSQGGGGSHGGAMPA
+478 GG
-493 DDDAARRGARR
+493 
-504 REPGPIDQTPPGT
+504 

-529 ALAGLAGPGAALRA
+529 TLAGLAGPGAALSL
-543 LRANIGLRPEGPGP
+543 LRTGIGLRPEGPGP

-572 TGTEP
+572 
-577 ADPGAGSHDEVE
+577 GAAGPYGAPDGEDEVE
-589 ALSDALQATL
+589 VLSDALQAVL
-599 WLSRVPGVTGLPEV
+599 WLSRVPGVTGLPGV
-613 DEVQHRLERARLL
+613 DEVQHRLERAQLV
-626 QPMRRLVRGTF
+626 QPLRRLVRGTF
-637 HDRTAELD
+637 HGRTAELD

-674 LLAKFLVDAL
+674 LLARFLVDAL
-684 AAAGPAGF
+684 AAAGPTGF
-692 PFAHIDFARPTLSVH
+692 PFAYIDFARPTLSIH

-721 VHHPAHRAAFE
+721 VHHPEHRAAFE

-752 DELHRLAG
+752 DELSRLAG

-793 EAVRPAPGEAP
+793 EAVRPPPGDPP

-832 TALRAAYSRLRFIVS
+832 TALRAAYARLRFVVS

-862 TMELTELDHEAS
+862 TMELAELDREAS

-883 TDEPLAEDLVDR
+883 DDEPLAEDLADR

-900 LSLKLA
+900 LSLRLA
-906 ARTAVALGADSP
+906 ARTAVALGTGSR

-925 RLPSRR
+925 GLPSRR
-931 RHFDRQVD
+931 RYFDHQVD
-939 QMLIQGTL
+939 QMLIQGML
-947 YDRLLKHI
+947 YDRLLNHI
-955 AEDDVRVLVQA
+955 AEDDVRALVQA

-971 FITPDLVREVLAKPA
+971 LITPDLILEVLAKPA
-986 GLVVESAG
+986 GLTVESAA
-994 EARRLYGLL
+994 EARALYGLL
-1003 TSRADLMESA
+1003 TSRVDLMESA
-1013 GPGAIRHR
+1013 GPEAIRHR

-1082 PGVAPYLGGS
+1082 PGVASYLSGS
-1092 AYREMARRSAAFLLG
+1092 AHREMPHRSAAFLLG
-1107 RIGGHVPDQIMTEAD
+1107 RIGGHVPDQVMTEAD

-1146 GQRLSER
+1146 GQRLAER

-1166 AETLARSGRTAQ
+1166 AETLARSGRTAE
-1178 AREGA
+1178 ARAGA

-1196 ETQLELLQLSAR
+1196 ETRLELLQLSAR
-1208 LAQDSGDFAE
+1208 LAQDTGDFAAAE
-1218 ADRDLQEAEEIAAGL
+1218 RDLQEAEEIAGGL

-1246 SRLAELADVDAA
+1246 SRLAALADGDAA

-1282 ARTAAAAAYRA
+1282 ARTAAATACRA
-1293 DPRLLEHTLRLV
+1293 DPGLLEHTLRLV

-1315 TELARWIDA
+1315 TELARWIDT

-1345 AETFLDED
+1345 SGGEEASGGA
-1353 RPDLEGIERALR
+1353 RPDLERIERDLR
-1365 EARGRGTLDSVA
+1365 EARRRGTLDGVA

-1384 DGSGALLLGVASAM
+1384 DGSGDLLLGVASAM
-1398 GAGPPRPQPSP
+1398 DAGPAAHTAVPAG
-1409 LPPPPGADVD
+1409 PGAEQ
-1419 GHGAGRGPGPR
+1419 GPR
-1430 FRLGDTGPRPDRE
+1430 T
-1443 AIGQSPR
+1443 
-1450 PDREATG
+1450 
-1457 QSPRP
+1457 
-1462 DQGATGRWSRPLQGA
+1462 
-1477 PGRWARPR
+1477 
-1485 RGGAGLWTRP
+1485 GLWTRP
-1495 PPNAAGAALRKVPFL
+1495 PPNAAGAALRKVPYL
-1510 PQAQLVRVRNAA
+1510 PQEELVRVRNAA
-1522 LEAGLADRALRPTL
+1522 MEAGLADRALRPAL

-1551 EDPREQAHADL
+1551 ADPREQAHADL
-1562 DAMNQV
+1562 NAMNQV

-1574 LVPLEIWLHNAI
+1574 LVPLEIWLHNAV
-1586 EQTHEPGPRAVLQGA
+1586 EQTREQGPRAVLQGA
-1601 LDAVARAITGEAELP
+1601 LDAVARAITGEAELS
-1616 AEMMPGEMKEE
+1616 AEMMPGELKEE

-1632 DTVPYGFLHGGIRA
+1632 DTVPYEFLHGGIRA

-1663 LLPSY
+1663 LFPSY

-1718 DFVEDAASAP
+1718 DFVENAAAAP

-1738 DAALDYAIVRLSAGQ
+1738 DAALDYAIVRLSADQ
-1753 EERPTLR
+1753 RERPTLR

-1856 GILTHLRESRP
+1856 GILAHLREFRK
-1867 ELYGEIMAA
+1867 ELYEEIMAA
-1876 QSGRPVRGEA
+1876 QSGRPARGDGEREA
-1886 NAKPR
+1886 EVSEYAERTTERVAGGDRRGADLR

>member
-12 ASWARDH
+12 AGWVRDH
-19 LLDAPEPRDR
+19 LLDTPEPRGR

-86 RGFEQ
+86 HGFEQ

-128 LDRSELR
+128 LDRGELR
-135 EKLRGFLADP
+135 EKLRAFLADP
-145 EQTVFVVDGPEDS
+145 EQTVFVVDGPPDS

-171 QHCDFHPV
+171 QHCDFRPV

-185 TSTAARLL
+185 TSTAARLM

-199 VAGPEGDRVPLDPT
+199 VAGPQGDRVPLDPT

-227 RIVARATAAEDRF
+227 RIVARATAAEEGF

-287 KTMRQLPYEIRKN
+287 PTMRQLPYEVRKN
-300 ECRDTSRPAD
+300 ECRDTTRLAD

-321 FTDTVPAGQ
+321 FADAAPAGQ
-330 EETVRALTETA
+330 EETVHELTETA
-341 VAEVLRAVESSS
+341 VAEVLRAVESPS
-353 TEDGRMRRLCTAVEE
+353 TEDSYMRRLCTAVED

-402 AALPGLRRAYREA
+402 AALPGLRSSYREA
-415 ACLLRE
+415 ACLLQE

-426 LRLADE
+426 LRLAGE
-432 EQATG
+432 ERATG
-437 RAVLELVDD
+437 RAALELVDD

-452 PVGCLVDQAGSG
+452 AG
-464 SGVRCLGYP
+464 
-473 QDRGD
+473 
-478 GSQGGGGSHGGAMPA
+478 ATA
-493 DDDAARRGARR
+493 
-504 REPGPIDQTPPGT
+504 
-517 TVWTLKPEIRDA
+517 WTLKPEIRDA

-572 TGTEP
+572 AGTEPAGTEP
-577 ADPGAGSHDEVE
+577 ADPGTDSHDEVE
-589 ALSDALQATL
+589 VLSDALQATL

-637 HDRTAELD
+637 HGRTAELD

-674 LLAKFLVDAL
+674 LLAKFLIDAL

-692 PFAHIDFARPTLSVH
+692 PFAHIDFARPTLSIH
-707 EPATVIAEM
+707 EPATVLAEM

-742 ALQRG
+742 SLQRG

-793 EAVRPAPGEAP
+793 EAVRPEPGEAP

-862 TMELTELDHEAS
+862 TMELTELDREAS

-883 TDEPLAEDLVDR
+883 TDEPLAEDLADR

-906 ARTAVALGADSP
+906 ARTAVALGVDSP
-918 SLGELLR
+918 ALGELLR
-925 RLPSRR
+925 GLPSRR
-931 RHFDRQVD
+931 RYFDRQVD

-971 FITPDLVREVLAKPA
+971 FITPDLIREVLAKPA
-986 GLVVESAG
+986 GLVVESGG

-1003 TSRADLMESA
+1003 TSRVDLMESA
-1013 GPGAIRHR
+1013 GPEAIRHR

-1033 SARTDLMRAVDRR
+1033 KARTDLMRAVDRR
-1046 AVAYYAAREGPRE
+1046 AVAYYAAREGSRE

-1076 VEARWE
+1076 VEDRWE

-1092 AYREMARRSAAFLLG
+1092 TYREMAHRSAAFLLG

-1146 GQRLSER
+1146 EQRLSER

-1166 AETLARSGRTAQ
+1166 AETLARSGRTAE

-1218 ADRDLQEAEEIAAGL
+1218 ADRDLQEAEEVAAGL
-1233 GLRHESLGVLVAR
+1233 GLRYESLGVLVAR
-1246 SRLAELADVDAA
+1246 SRLAALADVDAA

-1332 RGPLTRILESAAG
+1332 RGPLTRVLESAAG
-1345 AETFLDED
+1345 SETFLDED

-1377 RQALALR
+1377 RQVLTLR
-1384 DGSGALLLGVASAM
+1384 DDSGSLLFGVASAM
-1398 GAGPPRPQPSP
+1398 DAGPAPGGAGAP
-1409 LPPPPGADVD
+1409 LPPPPGAAVD
-1419 GHGAGRGPGPR
+1419 GHGAERGTGARLLPGH
-1430 FRLGDTGPRPDRE
+1430 TGPRP
-1443 AIGQSPR
+1443 GQ
-1450 PDREATG
+1450 
-1457 QSPRP
+1457 
-1462 DQGATGRWSRPLQGA
+1462 
-1477 PGRWARPR
+1477 
-1485 RGGAGLWTRP
+1485 GGTGLWTRP

-1510 PQAQLVRVRNAA
+1510 PQAELVRVRNAA

-1551 EDPREQAHADL
+1551 EDPREQTHADL

-1574 LVPLEIWLHNAI
+1574 LVPLEIWLHNAV

-1601 LDAVARAITGEAELP
+1601 LDAVAHAITGEAELP

-1646 GASVALLRIP
+1646 GSSVALLRIP

-1718 DFVEDAASAP
+1718 DFVEDAAGAP

-1733 ELAAW
+1733 ELEAW
-1738 DAALDYAIVRLSAGQ
+1738 DEALDYAIVRLSGGQ

-1794 LVYRADEH
+1794 LVYRADEQ
-1802 DILYFTDTRGGS
+1802 DLLYFTDTRGGS

-1856 GILTHLRESRP
+1856 GILAHLRDVRP
-1867 ELYGEIMAA
+1867 ELHEEIMAA

>member
-12 ASWARDH
+12 ASWVRDH
-19 LLDAPEPRDR
+19 LLDTAEPRER

-35 PADFVEDLPLT
+35 PADFVDDLPLT
-46 PDPGRNALLVVA
+46 PDADRNARLLVA

-67 RRLLSVLAGLDALA
+67 RRLLAVLAGLDALA
-81 AIDDP
+81 AIDHP
-86 RGFEQ
+86 HAFEQ

-113 DPFHS
+113 DPFDS
-118 TLLKHGTEVF
+118 RLLKHGTAVF
-128 LDRSELR
+128 LDRRELR
-135 EKLRGFLADP
+135 TKLRGFLADP
-145 EQTVFVVDGPEDS
+145 EQTVLVVDGPPDS

-171 QHCDFHPV
+171 QHCDFRPV

-199 VAGPEGDRVPLDPT
+199 VSDPGADGVLLDPT

-227 RIVARATAAEDRF
+227 RIVARATAAADRF

-252 HSDVWDCIG
+252 QSDVWDCIG
-261 VLARAIY
+261 VLARAVY
-268 EHTPVRAETVP
+268 EHTPVRTETVP

-287 KTMRQLPYEIRKN
+287 TTMRQLPYEIRKN
-300 ECRDTSRPAD
+300 ECRDTTRLVD
-310 ENDLRSFFREF
+310 GDDLRDFFHEF
-321 FTDTVPAGQ
+321 FTDTLHPDRGENV
-330 EETVRALTETA
+330 EELTETA
-341 VAEVLRAVESSS
+341 VAEVLRAVDAPSNGDSY
-353 TEDGRMRRLCTAVEE
+353 MRRVCTAVED
-368 VVRLHRALPPTS
+368 VVRLRRALPPA
-380 PPPGEAGHVLRDA
+380 PAQGPGEAGPLLRDA

-402 AALPGLRRAYREA
+402 TALPDLRRSYREA

-421 FDPAR
+421 FDPSR
-426 LRLADE
+426 LRLPGE
-432 EQATG
+432 GHPTG

-446 CTALPA
+446 CTGLPCPEA
-452 PVGCLVDQAGSG
+452 TV
-464 SGVRCLGYP
+464 
-473 QDRGD
+473 
-478 GSQGGGGSHGGAMPA
+478 
-493 DDDAARRGARR
+493 AA
-504 REPGPIDQTPPGT
+504 
-517 TVWTLKPEIRDA
+517 VWTLKPEVRDA
-529 ALAGLAGPGAALRA
+529 TLAGLPGPESAVRA
-543 LRANIGLRPEGPGP
+543 LRANIGLRPAGPGP
-557 ERTALALLTGAGLPP
+557 ERAALALLTGPGTPLDGTLFAGTPV
-572 TGTEP
+572 TGTPLDGIPLDGIPLDGIPP
-577 ADPGAGSHDEVE
+577 AGSYPGSGGAGASTALAPDDPVE
-589 ALSDALQATL
+589 ELSDTLQAVL
-599 WLSRVPGVTGLPEV
+599 WLSRVPGVTGLPSV
-613 DEVQHRLERARLL
+613 DDVQHRLEKARLL
-626 QPMRRLVRGTF
+626 QPMHRLIRGTF
-637 HDRTAELD
+637 HGRTAELD
-645 ALHAYLALPEEP
+645 TLHAYLALPEEP

-674 LLAKFLVDAL
+674 LLAKFLVEAL
-684 AAAGPAGF
+684 AASPTGF
-692 PFAHIDFARPTLSVH
+692 PFVFIDFARPTLSIH
-707 EPATVIAEM
+707 EPATVIAET

-721 VHHPAHRAAFE
+721 ILHPALRAEFDA
-732 ELADECERTA
+732 LADECERTA
-742 ALQRG
+742 AVQRG

-752 DELHRLAG
+752 DELYQLAG
-760 TRATLGRDYSSD
+760 TRATMGRDYSAD

-785 HRVASLVA
+785 HRAASLVA
-793 EAVRPAPGEAP
+793 EAVRPAPGGTAP
-804 PPLVV
+804 PLLV

-823 VIARMWAVW
+823 VMGRMWAIW

-862 TMELTELDHEAS
+862 TMELTELDHRAS

-883 TDEPLAEDLVDR
+883 TDEPLAEDLADR

-900 LSLKLA
+900 LSLRLA
-906 ARTAVALGADSP
+906 ARTAAALGTDST

-925 RLPSRR
+925 GLPSRR
-931 RHFDRQVD
+931 RYFDRQVD

-955 AEDDVRVLVQA
+955 AEDDVRALVQA

-971 FITPDLVREVLAKPA
+971 FITPDLVKEVLAGPA
-986 GLVVESAG
+986 GLRVDTPG

-1003 TSRADLMESA
+1003 TSRVDLMEPA
-1013 GPGAIRHR
+1013 GPEAIRHR

-1033 SARTDLMRAVDRR
+1033 RARTDLMRAVDRR
-1046 AVAYYAAREGPRE
+1046 AVAYYAAREGDRD

-1092 AYREMARRSAAFLLG
+1092 THREMAHRSAAFLLG
-1107 RIGGHVPDQIMTEAD
+1107 LIGGHVPDQIMAEAD

-1146 GQRLSER
+1146 AQRLAER

-1166 AETLARSGRTAQ
+1166 AETLARSGRSAE
-1178 AREGA
+1178 ARAGA

-1208 LAQDSGDFAE
+1208 LAQDSGDFAA
-1218 ADRDLQEAEEIAAGL
+1218 ADRDLQEAEELAAGL
-1233 GLRHESLGVLVAR
+1233 GLRYESLGVLVAR
-1246 SRLAELADVDAA
+1246 SRLAALADVDAA

-1263 LARTLRGMPDADL
+1263 LARTLRGIPDADL

-1282 ARTAAAAAYRA
+1282 ARTAAATACRA

-1305 GLPADEEAVV
+1305 GLPADEDTVI
-1315 TELARWIDA
+1315 TELARWIDT

-1332 RGPLTRILESAAG
+1332 RVPLTRILESAAG
-1345 AETFLDED
+1345 AADPDAGADGSDRPDHRD
-1353 RPDLEGIERALR
+1353 RPDLAGIEWDLR
-1365 EARGRGTLDSVA
+1365 EARRRGTLDSVA
-1377 RQALALR
+1377 RQALTLR
-1384 DGSGALLLGVASAM
+1384 DGSGDLLLGVASAM
-1398 GAGPPRPQPSP
+1398 DAGPYGQGPEARAPTGAEPDAAGGTEPR
-1409 LPPPPGADVD
+1409 
-1419 GHGAGRGPGPR
+1419 HGG
-1430 FRLGDTGPRPDRE
+1430 T
-1443 AIGQSPR
+1443 
-1450 PDREATG
+1450 
-1457 QSPRP
+1457 
-1462 DQGATGRWSRPLQGA
+1462 
-1477 PGRWARPR
+1477 
-1485 RGGAGLWTRP
+1485 GLWTRP

-1510 PQAQLVRVRNAA
+1510 PQEELVRVRNAA
-1522 LEAGLADRALRPTL
+1522 MEAGLADRALRPAL
-1536 LKGIPGYFT
+1536 LKGIPRYFT

-1551 EDPREQAHADL
+1551 DDPREQAHADL
-1562 DAMNQV
+1562 NAMNQV

-1586 EQTHEPGPRAVLQGA
+1586 EHVHEQGPRAVLQGA
-1601 LDAVARAITGEAELP
+1601 LDAVAREITGEAELP

-1632 DTVPYGFLHGGIRA
+1632 DTVPYEFLHGGIRA

-1668 PHGGTGWMIAPGL
+1668 PHGGTGWMLAPGL

-1718 DFVEDAASAP
+1718 DFVENAAAAP

-1738 DAALDYAIVRLSAGQ
+1738 DAALDYAIVRLAPDQ
-1753 EERPTLR
+1753 QQRPTLR
-1760 IATRPLLVRERQRVP
+1760 VATRPLLVRERQRVP

-1826 VGLHRGTRKVDEVEF
+1826 VGLHRGTRKVDEVEL
-1841 QGARTRFVNVGTQMS
+1841 QGGKTRFVNVGTQMS
-1856 GILTHLRESRP
+1856 SILAHLRDVRT
-1867 ELYGEIMAA
+1867 ELYEEVMAA
-1876 QSGRPVRGEA
+1876 QSGRPAPGHT
-1886 NAKPR
+1886 NGNPR

>member
-19 LLDAPEPRDR
+19 LLDTPEPRGR

-46 PDPGRNALLVVA
+46 ADADRNALLVVA

-81 AIDDP
+81 AIRDP

-102 REDERLRRSPR
+102 REDEQLRRSPR
-113 DPFHS
+113 DPFDS
-118 TLLKHGTEVF
+118 MLLKHGTEVF

-145 EQTVFVVDGPEDS
+145 EQTVFVVDGPPDS

-171 QHCDFHPV
+171 QHCDFRPV

-185 TSTAARLL
+185 TSTAARLM

-199 VAGPEGDRVPLDPT
+199 VAGPESDRIPLNPT
-213 RLNDPLPCFEDAAH
+213 RLNDPLPSFEDAAH
-227 RIVARATAAEDRF
+227 RIVSRATAAEERF

-268 EHTPVRAETVP
+268 EHTPVRADTVP

-287 KTMRQLPYEIRKN
+287 TTMRQLPYEIRKN
-300 ECRDTSRPAD
+300 ECRDTTRLAD
-310 ENDLRSFFREF
+310 EGDLRAFFREF
-321 FTDTVPAGQ
+321 FTDSAPVDDESTVH
-330 EETVRALTETA
+330 ELTETA
-341 VAEVLRAVESSS
+341 VAEVLRAVDSPANGDSY
-353 TEDGRMRRLCTAVEE
+353 MRRLCTAVED
-368 VVRLHRALPPTS
+368 VVRLHRTLPPTS
-380 PPPGEAGHVLRDA
+380 PPPGEAGPLLRDA
-393 LRTGLAAPA
+393 LRTSLASPA
-402 AALPGLRRAYREA
+402 AALPDLRRSYREA

-421 FDPAR
+421 FDPAL
-426 LRLADE
+426 LRLPGE

-446 CTALPA
+446 CTALPV
-452 PVGCLVDQAGSG
+452 P
-464 SGVRCLGYP
+464 
-473 QDRGD
+473 
-478 GSQGGGGSHGGAMPA
+478 GA
-493 DDDAARRGARR
+493 
-504 REPGPIDQTPPGT
+504 
-517 TVWTLKPEIRDA
+517 TVWTLKPETRDT
-529 ALAGLAGPGAALRA
+529 ALTGLAGPGAALRA
-543 LRANIGLRPEGPGP
+543 LRANIDLRPEGPGP
-557 ERTALALLTGAGLPP
+557 ERTALSLLTGAGLPTAVVAP
-572 TGTEP
+572 AEAGGGPLPAGGVLTE
-577 ADPGAGSHDEVE
+577 PGAGSAGLPPTGSVAGSAGLPPTGPVAGSAGLPPAGSGAGTPGLPAAGAGPAAGPVARDEVE
-589 ALSDALQATL
+589 VLSDALQATL
-599 WLSRVPGVTGLPEV
+599 WLSRVPGVTGLPAV
-613 DEVQHRLERARLL
+613 DEVQHRLEQARLL

-637 HDRTAELD
+637 HGRTAELD

-692 PFAHIDFARPTLSVH
+692 PFAYIDFARPTLSIH

-742 ALQRG
+742 ARQRG

-752 DELHRLAG
+752 DELYQLAG

-785 HRVASLVA
+785 HRAASLVA

-823 VIARMWAVW
+823 VLARMWAVW
-832 TALRAAYSRLRFIVS
+832 TALRAAYSRLRFVVS

-883 TDEPLAEDLVDR
+883 DDEPLAEDLADR

-925 RLPSRR
+925 GLPSRR
-931 RHFDRQVD
+931 RYFDRQVD

-955 AEDDVRVLVQA
+955 AEDDVRALVQA

-971 FITPDLVREVLAKPA
+971 FITPDLIREVLAEPA
-986 GLVVESAG
+986 GLRVESPG

-1003 TSRADLMESA
+1003 TSRVDLMESA
-1013 GPGAIRHR
+1013 GPEAIRHR

-1046 AVAYYAAREGPRE
+1046 AVAYYAVREGPRD

-1092 AYREMARRSAAFLLG
+1092 THREMAHRSAAFLLG

-1146 GQRLSER
+1146 GQRLAER

-1166 AETLARSGRTAQ
+1166 AETLARSGRTEE
-1178 AREGA
+1178 ARAGA
-1183 ERAVDR
+1183 ERAVDG

-1196 ETQLELLQLSAR
+1196 ETQLGLLQLSAR
-1208 LAQDSGDFAE
+1208 LAQDTGDFAA
-1218 ADRDLQEAEEIAAGL
+1218 ADRDLQEAEEIASGL
-1233 GLRHESLGVLVAR
+1233 GLRFESLGVLVAR
-1246 SRLAELADVDAA
+1246 SRLAALSDADAA

-1282 ARTAAAAAYRA
+1282 ARTAAATACRA

-1315 TELARWIDA
+1315 TELARWIDT

-1332 RGPLTRILESAAG
+1332 RAPLSRILESAAG
-1345 AETFLDED
+1345 SEASPGGG
-1353 RPDLEGIERALR
+1353 RPDLERIERDLR
-1365 EARGRGTLDSVA
+1365 EARRRGTLDSVA
-1377 RQALALR
+1377 RQALTLR
-1384 DGSGALLLGVASAM
+1384 DGSGDLLLGVASAM
-1398 GAGPPRPQPSP
+1398 DAGPTPRGTA
-1409 LPPPPGADVD
+1409 LRGTGA
-1419 GHGAGRGPGPR
+1419 AGRGAEPGPR
-1430 FRLGDTGPRPDRE
+1430 P
-1443 AIGQSPR
+1443 
-1450 PDREATG
+1450 
-1457 QSPRP
+1457 
-1462 DQGATGRWSRPLQGA
+1462 
-1477 PGRWARPR
+1477 
-1485 RGGAGLWTRP
+1485 GLWTRP

-1510 PQAQLVRVRNAA
+1510 PQEELVRVRNAA
-1522 LEAGLADRALRPTL
+1522 MEAGLADRALRPAL

-1551 EDPREQAHADL
+1551 DDPLEQAHADL
-1562 DAMNQV
+1562 NAMNQV

-1632 DTVPYGFLHGGIRA
+1632 DTVPYEFLHGGIRA

-1668 PHGGTGWMIAPGL
+1668 PHGGTGWMIAPDL
-1681 LITNHHVVMAR
+1681 LITNHHVVLAR

-1706 LRLQA
+1706 LQLQA

-1718 DFVEDAASAP
+1718 DFVENAATAP

-1738 DAALDYAIVRLSAGQ
+1738 DAALDYAIVRLSADQ
-1753 EERPTLR
+1753 QERPTLR

-1856 GILTHLRESRP
+1856 GILAHLREFRP
-1867 ELYGEIMAA
+1867 DLYEEIMAA
-1876 QSGRPVRGEA
+1876 QSGRPARGEA

>member
-12 ASWARDH
+12 ASWVRDH
-19 LLDAPEPRDR
+19 LLDTPEPRER

-35 PADFVEDLPLT
+35 PADFVADLPLT

-86 RGFEQ
+86 RAFEQ

-113 DPFHS
+113 DPFDS
-118 TLLKHGTEVF
+118 LLLKHGTEVF

-145 EQTVFVVDGPEDS
+145 EQTVLVVDGPPDS

-171 QHCDFHPV
+171 QHLDFRPV

-185 TSTAARLL
+185 TSTATRLL

-199 VAGPEGDRVPLDPT
+199 VAGPESDGFPLNPT
-213 RLNDPLPCFEDAAH
+213 RLNDPLPSFEDAAH
-227 RIVARATAAEDRF
+227 RIVARATAAEERF

-252 HSDVWDCIG
+252 HADVWDAIG

-268 EHTPVRAETVP
+268 EHTPVRADTVP

-287 KTMRQLPYEIRKN
+287 TTMRQLPYEIRKN
-300 ECRDTSRPAD
+300 ECRDTTRVAN
-310 ENDLRSFFREF
+310 EADLRSFFTEF
-321 FTDTVPAGQ
+321 FADTGGEGQ
-330 EETVRALTETA
+330 ERAVHELVETS
-341 VAEVLRAVESSS
+341 VAEVLRAADSPS
-353 TEDGRMRRLCTAVEE
+353 GRDSYMRRLCTAVED
-368 VVRLHRALPPTS
+368 VVRFHRSLPPAS
-380 PPPGEAGHVLRDA
+380 PPPGDAGHLLRDT
-393 LRTGLAAPA
+393 LRATLATPA
-402 AALPGLRRAYREA
+402 GTVLEPRRSYREA
-415 ACLLRE
+415 ACLLQE
-421 FDPAR
+421 FDPAL
-426 LRLADE
+426 LRLPGE
-432 EQATG
+432 ERPTG

-446 CTALPA
+446 CTALPS
-452 PVGCLVDQAGSG
+452 P
-464 SGVRCLGYP
+464 
-473 QDRGD
+473 
-478 GSQGGGGSHGGAMPA
+478 GA
-493 DDDAARRGARR
+493 
-504 REPGPIDQTPPGT
+504 
-517 TVWTLKPEIRDA
+517 TVWTLKPEVRDA
-529 ALAGLAGPGAALRA
+529 ALTGFAGPASALRA
-543 LRANIGLRPEGPGP
+543 LRTNLGLRPEGPGP
-557 ERTALALLTGAGLPP
+557 ERTALMLLTGAGTDAGADAG
-572 TGTEP
+572 TGAVVGTATDP
-577 ADPGAGSHDEVE
+577 RTAADVD
-589 ALSDALQATL
+589 ALSDTLQAVL
-599 WLSRVPGVTGLPEV
+599 WLGRVPGVSGLPAV
-613 DEVQHRLERARLL
+613 DDVQHRLEKARLL
-626 QPMRRLVRGTF
+626 QPMHRLVRGTF
-637 HDRTAELD
+637 HGRTAELD

-663 LHGVGGIGKST
+663 LHGIGGIGKST
-674 LLAKFLVDAL
+674 LLARFLVDAL
-684 AAAGPAGF
+684 AAASPAGF
-692 PFAHIDFARPTLSVH
+692 PFAYIDFARPTLSVH
-707 EPATVIAEM
+707 EPATVIAET

-721 VHHPAHRAAFE
+721 VQYPAQHAVFE
-732 ELADECERTA
+732 ALADDAERTA
-742 ALQRG
+742 AVQRA

-752 DELHRLAG
+752 DGLYQLAG
-760 TRATLGRDYSSD
+760 TRATIGRDYSSD

-785 HRVASLVA
+785 HRVASSVH
-793 EAVRPAPGEAP
+793 EAVRSAPGGTAP
-804 PPLVV
+804 PFLV

-823 VIARMWAVW
+823 VIARMWAIW
-832 TALRAAYSRLRFIVS
+832 TALRAGYPRLRFIVS

-883 TDEPLAEDLVDR
+883 LDESLAEDLAER

-906 ARTAVALGADSP
+906 ARTAVAVGSDAPDI
-918 SLGELLR
+918 GGLLR
-925 RLPSRR
+925 GLPSRR
-931 RHFDRQVD
+931 RYFDRQVD

-947 YDRLLKHI
+947 YDRILKHI
-955 AEDDVRVLVQA
+955 PEDDVRALVQA

-971 FITPDLVREVLAKPA
+971 FITPALVQEVLAGPA
-986 GLVVESAG
+986 GLRVGTPA

-1003 TSRADLMESA
+1003 TSRVDLMEPA
-1013 GPGAIRHR
+1013 GPQAIRHR
-1021 TDLRAIMLRLSD
+1021 ADLRTIMLRLSD
-1033 SARTDLMRAVDRR
+1033 SARTDLMRAVDRS
-1046 AVAYYAAREGPRE
+1046 AVAYYAAREGARD

-1082 PGVAPYLGGS
+1082 PDVVPYLGGT
-1092 AYREMARRSAAFLLG
+1092 AHQEMPHRSAAFLLG

-1122 QEDWERIAAR
+1122 QEDWERIAVR

-1140 GYVEAA
+1140 GYVDAA
-1146 GQRLSER
+1146 AQRLAER
-1153 RPWTPCSRLHALL
+1153 CPWTPCSRLHALL
-1166 AETLARSGRTAQ
+1166 AETLARSGRTPE
-1178 AREGA
+1178 ARAGV
-1183 ERAVDR
+1183 ERAVDG
-1189 AEEAGCA
+1189 AAEAGCA

-1208 LAQDSGDFAE
+1208 LAQDAGDFAG

-1233 GLRHESLGVLVAR
+1233 GLRYESLGVLVAR
-1246 SRLAELADVDAA
+1246 SRLASLADLDAS
-1258 PAEER
+1258 PARER
-1263 LARTLRGMPDADL
+1263 LARTLRAMPDAEL

-1282 ARTAAAAAYRA
+1282 ARAAAATACPA

-1315 TELARWIDA
+1315 TELARWIA
-1324 TLTDEPGL
+1324 TTVPAEPTL
-1332 RGPLTRILESAAG
+1332 REPLSRILEAAGGSAASPQGRAGTVPGIG
-1345 AETFLDED
+1345 ADAGPGVVLDSSGLDAGPDADLDVD
-1353 RPDLEGIERALR
+1353 RIERDLR
-1365 EARGRGTLDSVA
+1365 EARRRGTLDSVA
-1377 RQALALR
+1377 RQVLTLR
-1384 DGSGALLLGVASAM
+1384 DESGDLLLGVASAM
-1398 GAGPPRPQPSP
+1398 DAGPTAYGGGGGES
-1409 LPPPPGADVD
+1409 G
-1419 GHGAGRGPGPR
+1419 GGEGPGGGGTTPR
-1430 FRLGDTGPRPDRE
+1430 QARDAAVTGPFAGP
-1443 AIGQSPR
+1443 
-1450 PDREATG
+1450 ATTRG
-1457 QSPRP
+1457 SAVR
-1462 DQGATGRWSRPLQGA
+1462 GTTATYVRA
-1477 PGRWARPR
+1477 
-1485 RGGAGLWTRP
+1485 GAGLWARP
-1495 PPNAAGAALRKVPFL
+1495 PPTAAGAALRKEPFL
-1510 PQAQLVRVRNAA
+1510 PQSELVRVRNAA
-1522 LEAGLADRALRPTL
+1522 TEAGLADRDLRPAL
-1536 LKGIPGYFT
+1536 LKGIPGSFT

-1551 EDPREQAHADL
+1551 ADPRDQIHADL
-1562 DAMNQV
+1562 NAMNQV
-1568 ERLLDG
+1568 ERLIDG

-1586 EQTHEPGPRAVLQGA
+1586 EGSREPGPRAVLQGA
-1601 LDAVARAITGEAELP
+1601 LDTVSRAITGEAELP

-1632 DTVPYGFLHGGIRA
+1632 DTVPYEFLHGGIRA

-1692 SWESGVR
+1692 SREAGVR

-1706 LRLQA
+1706 LRLQVQ
-1711 LMSRSRF
+1711 MSRSRF
-1718 DFVEDAASAP
+1718 DFVENAAAAP

-1738 DAALDYAIVRLSAGQ
+1738 DAALDYAVVRLAPGQ
-1753 EERPTLR
+1753 EPRPTLR
-1760 IATRPLLVRERQRVP
+1760 VATRPLLVRERQRVP

-1826 VGLHRGTRKVDEVEF
+1826 VGLHRGTKKVDDVEF

-1856 GILTHLRESRP
+1856 GILAHLGEFRP
-1867 ELYGEIMAA
+1867 ELYEEIMAA
-1876 QSGRPVRGEA
+1876 QSGRPAPGDGS
-1886 NAKPR
+1886 NGKPR

>member
-1 MPLTETEWGLV
+1 M
-12 ASWARDH
+12 
-19 LLDAPEPRDR
+19 
-29 LLRAGL
+29 
-35 PADFVEDLPLT
+35 EDLALT
-46 PDPGRNALLVVA
+46 PDADRNAVLVVG

-67 RRLLSVLAGLDALA
+67 RRLLAVLAGLDALG

-86 RGFEQ
+86 HAFEQ

-96 NLLTRL
+96 SLLTRL

-113 DPFHS
+113 DPFES
-118 TLLKHGTEVF
+118 LLLKHGTEVF

-145 EQTVFVVDGPEDS
+145 EQTVLVVDGPPDS

-171 QHCDFHPV
+171 QHCGFRPV

-185 TSTAARLL
+185 TSTAARLM

-199 VAGPEGDRVPLDPT
+199 VSGPGADEVLLNPT

-227 RIVARATAAEDRF
+227 RIVARAAAAEDRF

-252 HSDVWDCIG
+252 QSDVWDCIG
-261 VLARAIY
+261 VLARAVY

-287 KTMRQLPYEIRKN
+287 TTMRQLPYEIRKN
-300 ECRDTSRPAD
+300 ECRDTTRLVD
-310 ENDLRSFFREF
+310 EGDLRSFFRAF
-321 FTDTVPAGQ
+321 FADTLAPGQ
-330 EETVRALTETA
+330 EATAGELTETA
-341 VAEVLRAVESSS
+341 VGEVLRAVEAPANGDSY
-353 TEDGRMRRLCTAVEE
+353 MRRVCTAVED
-368 VVRLHRALPPTS
+368 VVRLRRALPPT
-380 PPPGEAGHVLRDA
+380 PAPEPGEAGPLLRDA

-402 AALPGLRRAYREA
+402 TALPDLRRSYREA
-415 ACLLRE
+415 ACLLQE
-421 FDPAR
+421 FDPAL
-426 LRLADE
+426 LRLPGE
-432 EQATG
+432 ERATG

-446 CTALPA
+446 CTGLPS
-452 PVGCLVDQAGSG
+452 P
-464 SGVRCLGYP
+464 
-473 QDRGD
+473 
-478 GSQGGGGSHGGAMPA
+478 GGAPA
-493 DDDAARRGARR
+493 
-504 REPGPIDQTPPGT
+504 
-517 TVWTLKPEIRDA
+517 TVWTLKPEVRDA
-529 ALAGLAGPGAALRA
+529 TLAGLPGPDAALRA
-543 LRANIGLRPEGPGP
+543 LRANIALRPRGPGP
-557 ERTALALLTGAGLPP
+557 ERAALGLLTGGGLPLAAERP
-572 TGTEP
+572 PLDGP
-577 ADPGAGSHDEVE
+577 PPPPLQDPVE
-589 ALSDALQATL
+589 ELSDTLQAVL
-599 WLSRVPGVTGLPEV
+599 WLSRVPGVSGLPAV
-613 DEVQHRLERARLL
+613 DDVQHRLEKARLL
-626 QPMRRLVRGTF
+626 QPMHRLIRGTF
-637 HDRTAELD
+637 HGRTAELD

-663 LHGVGGIGKST
+663 LYGVGGIGKST

-684 AAAGPAGF
+684 AASPDGF
-692 PFAHIDFARPTLSVH
+692 PFAYIDFARPTLSIH
-707 EPATVIAEM
+707 EPATVIAEA

-721 VHHPAHRAAFE
+721 IQHPALRAEFDA
-732 ELADECERTA
+732 LADECERTA
-742 ALQRG
+742 AVQRG

-752 DELHRLAG
+752 DDLYQLAG
-760 TRATLGRDYSSD
+760 ARATMGRDYSAD

-785 HRVASLVA
+785 HRAASLVA
-793 EAVRPAPGEAP
+793 EAVRPAPGETAP
-804 PPLVV
+804 PFLV

-823 VIARMWAVW
+823 VMARMWAIW

-862 TMELTELDHEAS
+862 SMELTELDHRAS

-883 TDEPLAEDLVDR
+883 DDEPLAEDLADR

-900 LSLKLA
+900 LSLRLA
-906 ARTAVALGADSP
+906 ARTAVALGTDSP

-925 RLPSRR
+925 GLPSRR
-931 RHFDRQVD
+931 RYFDRQVD

-955 AEDDVRVLVQA
+955 AEDDVRALVQA

-971 FITPDLVREVLAKPA
+971 FITPDLVREVLAGPA
-986 GLVVESAG
+986 GLRVDTPA

-1003 TSRADLMESA
+1003 TSRVDLMESA
-1013 GPGAIRHR
+1013 GPEAIRHR
-1021 TDLRAIMLRLSD
+1021 ADLRAIMLRLSD
-1033 SARTDLMRAVDRR
+1033 RARTDLMRAVDRR
-1046 AVAYYAAREGPRE
+1046 AVAYYAAREGDRA

-1092 AYREMARRSAAFLLG
+1092 THREMAHRSAAFLLG

-1146 GQRLSER
+1146 AQRLAER

-1166 AETLARSGRTAQ
+1166 AETLARSGRSAE
-1178 AREGA
+1178 ARAGA
-1183 ERAVDR
+1183 DRAVDR

-1208 LAQDSGDFAE
+1208 LAQDAGEFAE
-1218 ADRDLQEAEEIAAGL
+1218 ADRDLQEAEELAAGL
-1233 GLRHESLGVLVAR
+1233 GLRYESLGVLVAR
-1246 SRLAELADVDAA
+1246 SRLAALADVDAA

-1282 ARTAAAAAYRA
+1282 ARTAAATACRA

-1305 GLPADEEAVV
+1305 GLPADEEAVI
-1315 TELARWIDA
+1315 TELAHWIDT
-1324 TLTDEPGL
+1324 TLTDEPVL
-1332 RGPLTRILESAAG
+1332 RAPLSRILESAAG
-1345 AETFLDED
+1345 EADPVPGAD
-1353 RPDLEGIERALR
+1353 RPDLARIERDLR
-1365 EARGRGTLDSVA
+1365 EARRRGTLDGVA
-1377 RQALALR
+1377 RQVLTLR
-1384 DGSGALLLGVASAM
+1384 DGSGDLLLGVASAM
-1398 GAGPPRPQPSP
+1398 DSGPHGSAPHGPAPEGGGSAGARAGTVTGP
-1409 LPPPPGADVD
+1409 LPR
-1419 GHGAGRGPGPR
+1419 H
-1430 FRLGDTGPRPDRE
+1430 
-1443 AIGQSPR
+1443 
-1450 PDREATG
+1450 
-1457 QSPRP
+1457 
-1462 DQGATGRWSRPLQGA
+1462 
-1477 PGRWARPR
+1477 
-1485 RGGAGLWTRP
+1485 GGAGLWTRP

-1510 PQAQLVRVRNAA
+1510 PQEELVRIRNAA
-1522 LEAGLADRALRPTL
+1522 MEAGLADRALRPAL

-1551 EDPREQAHADL
+1551 DDPREQAHADL
-1562 DAMNQV
+1562 NAMNQV

-1586 EQTHEPGPRAVLQGA
+1586 EHVHEQGPRAVLQGA
-1601 LDAVARAITGEAELP
+1601 LDAVAREITGEAELP

-1627 IVLQD
+1627 VVLQD
-1632 DTVPYGFLHGGIRA
+1632 DTVPYEFLHGGIRA

-1668 PHGGTGWMIAPGL
+1668 PHGGTGWMLAPGL

-1692 SWESGVR
+1692 SWEAGVR

-1711 LMSRSRF
+1711 VMSRSRF
-1718 DFVEDAASAP
+1718 DFVENAAAAP

-1738 DAALDYAIVRLSAGQ
+1738 DAALDYAIVRLAPDQ
-1753 EERPTLR
+1753 ERRPTLKV
-1760 IATRPLLVRERQRVP
+1760 ATRPLLVRERQRVP

-1841 QGARTRFVNVGTQMS
+1841 QGGKTRFVNIGTQMS
-1856 GILTHLRESRP
+1856 SILAHLREFRP
-1867 ELYGEIMAA
+1867 ELYEEVMAA
-1876 QSGRPVRGEA
+1876 QSGRPVPSEQTNG
-1886 NAKPR
+1886 KPR

>member
-12 ASWARDH
+12 VSWVRDH
-19 LLDAPEPRDR
+19 LLDTPEPRGR

-46 PDPGRNALLVVA
+46 PDADRNALLVVA

-81 AIDDP
+81 AIDAP
-86 RGFEQ
+86 HAFEQ

-102 REDERLRRSPR
+102 REDERLGRSPR
-113 DPFHS
+113 DPFDS
-118 TLLKHGTEVF
+118 LLLKHGTAVF

-145 EQTVFVVDGPEDS
+145 EQTVLIVDGPPDS

-171 QHCDFHPV
+171 QHCGFRPV
-179 RVTLSR
+179 RVSLSR
-185 TSTAARLL
+185 TSTAARLM

-199 VAGPEGDRVPLDPT
+199 LAGPEADGFPLNPT
-213 RLNDPLPCFEDAAH
+213 RLNDPLPSFEDAAH

-252 HSDVWDCIG
+252 HTDVWDAIG

-268 EHTPVRAETVP
+268 EHTPVRTETVP

-287 KTMRQLPYEIRKN
+287 TTMRQLPYEIRKN
-300 ECRDTSRPAD
+300 ECRDTTRLAD
-310 ENDLRSFFREF
+310 EDDVRHFFREF
-321 FTDTVPAGQ
+321 FTDAVTPGQ
-330 EETVRALTETA
+330 EQCVHELTETA
-341 VAEVLRAVESSS
+341 VAETFRSVSSPS
-353 TEDGRMRRLCTAVEE
+353 CDDSYMRRLCTAVED
-368 VVRLHRALPPTS
+368 VVRIYRTLPPS
-380 PPPGEAGHVLRDA
+380 PPPGEAVRLLCDA
-393 LRTGLAAPA
+393 LRATLSAPA
-402 AALPGLRRAYREA
+402 AALPDPRRSYREA
-415 ACLLRE
+415 ACLLQE
-421 FDPAR
+421 FDPAL
-426 LRLADE
+426 LRLPGE
-432 EQATG
+432 ERSTG

-446 CTALPA
+446 CTALPS
-452 PVGCLVDQAGSG
+452 P
-464 SGVRCLGYP
+464 
-473 QDRGD
+473 
-478 GSQGGGGSHGGAMPA
+478 GA
-493 DDDAARRGARR
+493 
-504 REPGPIDQTPPGT
+504 

-529 ALAGLAGPGAALRA
+529 TLAGLAGPGAALDV
-543 LRANIGLRPEGPGP
+543 LRTNIGLRPEGPGP
-557 ERTALALLTGAGLPP
+557 ERTALTLLAGAPVGAPVAAPP
-572 TGTEP
+572 TSAAME
-577 ADPGAGSHDEVE
+577 DDEVE
-589 ALSDALQATL
+589 ELSDTLQAVL
-599 WLSRVPGVTGLPEV
+599 WLGRVPGVTGLPSV
-613 DEVQHRLERARLL
+613 DEIQHHLEEARLL
-626 QPMRRLVRGTF
+626 QPLRRLIRGTF
-637 HDRTAELD
+637 HGRAAELD
-645 ALHAYLALPEEP
+645 SLHAYLALPEEP

-663 LHGVGGIGKST
+663 LHGLGGIGKST

-684 AAAGPAGF
+684 AASPTGF
-692 PFAHIDFARPTLSVH
+692 PFAYIDFARPTLSVH
-707 EPATVIAEM
+707 EPATVIAET
-716 ARQLG
+716 ARQIG
-721 VHHPAHRAAFE
+721 VHHPGLRTSFE
-732 ELADECERTA
+732 ALADECERTA
-742 ALQRG
+742 AAQRG

-752 DELHRLAG
+752 DELRGLAG
-760 TRATLGRDYSSD
+760 TRATLARDYSSD

-785 HRVASLVA
+785 HRLASLVA
-793 EAVRPAPGEAP
+793 EAVRPEPGGSAP
-804 PPLVV
+804 PFLVV
-809 VVDSFEEAQYRGSP
+809 IDSFEEAQYRGSP
-823 VIARMWAVW
+823 VITRMWAIW

-862 TMELTELDHEAS
+862 TMELTELDHQAS

-883 TDEPLAEDLVDR
+883 LDETLAEDLADR

-906 ARTAVALGADSP
+906 ARTAVALGTDSP
-918 SLGELLR
+918 SLGGLLR
-925 RLPSRR
+925 GLPSRR
-931 RHFDRQVD
+931 RYFDRQVD

-947 YDRLLKHI
+947 YDRILKHI
-955 AEDDVRVLVQA
+955 AEDDVRALVQA

-971 FITPDLVREVLAKPA
+971 FITPDLVREVLAGPA
-986 GLVVESAG
+986 GLTVTTAG

-1003 TSRADLMESA
+1003 TSRVDLMESA
-1013 GPGAIRHR
+1013 GPDAIRHR
-1021 TDLRAIMLRLSD
+1021 ADLRAIMLRLSD
-1033 SARTDLMRAVDRR
+1033 SARTDLMRAVDQS
-1046 AVAYYAAREGPRE
+1046 AVAYYAVREGARN

-1076 VEARWE
+1076 VEERWE
-1082 PGVAPYLGGS
+1082 PDVAAYLGGETH
-1092 AYREMARRSAAFLLG
+1092 REMAPRSAAFLLG
-1107 RIGGHVPDQIMTEAD
+1107 RIGGHVPDQIMIEAD

-1146 GQRLSER
+1146 AQRLAER

-1166 AETLARSGRTAQ
+1166 AETLARSGRTAE
-1178 AREGA
+1178 ARAGA
-1183 ERAVDR
+1183 ERAVDG
-1189 AEEAGCA
+1189 AAEAGCA

-1208 LAQDSGDFAE
+1208 LAQDTGDFAA
-1218 ADRDLQEAEEIAAGL
+1218 ADRNLQEAEEIAAGL
-1233 GLRHESLGVLVAR
+1233 GLRYESLGVLVAR
-1246 SRLAELADVDAA
+1246 SRLAALADVDAA
-1258 PAEER
+1258 PTRER

-1282 ARTAAAAAYRA
+1282 ARTAAAAACGS
-1293 DPRLLEHTLRLV
+1293 DPQLLEHTLRLV
-1305 GLPADEEAVV
+1305 GLPADEDTVV
-1315 TELARWIDA
+1315 TELAHWIDT

-1332 RGPLTRILESAAG
+1332 REPLTRILEEAAGGASITGDRYPSPVADRYPSPADEAYPPTAGAGYPSAAEE
-1345 AETFLDED
+1345 AYPAPETAAPLDLA
-1353 RPDLEGIERALR
+1353 RIERDLS
-1365 EARGRGTLDSVA
+1365 EARRRGTLDSVA
-1377 RQALALR
+1377 RQVLTLR
-1384 DGSGALLLGVASAM
+1384 DGSGDLLLGVAAAM
-1398 GAGPPRPQPSP
+1398 DSGP
-1409 LPPPPGADVD
+1409 LPRGATRRAV
-1419 GHGAGRGPGPR
+1419 AGRGASSRGLSSSGGEPGP
-1430 FRLGDTGPRPDRE
+1430 LAATRP
-1443 AIGQSPR
+1443 GQ
-1450 PDREATG
+1450 
-1457 QSPRP
+1457 
-1462 DQGATGRWSRPLQGA
+1462 
-1477 PGRWARPR
+1477 
-1485 RGGAGLWTRP
+1485 GGAGLWTRP
-1495 PPNAAGAALRKVPFL
+1495 PPNAAGAALRSEPFL
-1510 PQAQLVRVRNAA
+1510 PQRELVRLRNATM
-1522 LEAGLADRALRPTL
+1522 EAGLADRALRAAL
-1536 LKGIPGYFT
+1536 LKGIPRYFT

-1551 EDPREQAHADL
+1551 DDPREQVHADL
-1562 DAMNQV
+1562 NAMNQV
-1568 ERLLDG
+1568 ERLIDG

-1586 EQTHEPGPRAVLQGA
+1586 ENTHEPGPRAVLQGA
-1601 LDAVARAITGEAELP
+1601 LDTVARAITGEAELP
-1616 AEMMPGEMKEE
+1616 ADMMPGEMKEE

-1632 DTVPYGFLHGGIRA
+1632 DTVPYEFLHGGIRA
-1646 GASVALLRIP
+1646 GACVALLRIP

-1692 SWESGVR
+1692 SHEPGVR

-1718 DFVEDAASAP
+1718 DFVENAAAAP

-1738 DAALDYAIVRLSAGQ
+1738 DATLDYAIVRLSPDQ
-1753 EERPTLR
+1753 EQRPMLR
-1760 IATRPLLVRERQRVP
+1760 VATRPLLVRERQRVP

-1856 GILTHLRESRP
+1856 SVLAHLRDFRP
-1867 ELYGEIMAA
+1867 KLYEEIMAA
-1876 QSGRPVRGEA
+1876 QSGRPGPTSATNGR
-1886 NAKPR
+1886 PR